1 MNFKIDKKKITFL
14 CTSTILGLVVSV
26 STVNADAVN
35 NNIKNN
41 NNVSLIKTSIDR
53 SVDINQ
59 KTTKVIVHYQGDGNK
74 WKLYTWVNNGTDKV
88 DGKEYPWDGKDEYGN
103 YKIID
108 MPGEHSKIGVLI
120 KDSNWHKDGSN
131 NDRQITTDLSGKAE
145 VWYKEGSDQAQT
157 VTPKF
162 KKANIEIN
170 YLGSDAPASVK
181 VKTDIEDKQAD
192 LSLKEDATKTM
203 KQGAIEL
210 KATDNKEFNKVII
223 NDNQQHEFTPLP
235 GDKTD
240 IYLVAGDKNV
250 YYTASAAK
258 KVIDH
263 KKKAQ
268 QDTKLIDKLK
278 KIAAKQEPVDFSKEQ
293 IVASTKVIVHYNG
306 DASKWALWCWPF
318 GKGGKQYSFDKEDD
332 YGHYAEFNID
342 HSDKV
347 GFLIKGQKDWSKDG
361 KTKADRIV
369 NTDDSG
375 KVEVWY
381 AAGKDETQVVTP
393 SFKDVKLKLH
403 YFGDEA
409 PQTMSVWADDKQ
421 ASKQTIKL
429 DKSETNGDKVG
440 EITITGQGLH
450 QINISNGKQV
460 YKVTPSPKG
469 QITDVYLNDVDNL
482 PHYTEYSARKDFI
495 LSMANMDSDHVVKI
509 KTNEQLS
516 PDLVKQLL
524 KAQNNEI
531 TKVEA
536 VNGTDNLS
544 DTFKVTLK
552 DSLELGV
559 NSRIAFCGNPK
570 AIDVRSYVRSKDF
583 DDKYFYAND
592 DLGSTYNKDKT
603 TIKLWSPIATKVTL
617 RLYKNLDNSSQP
629 DKTIALTYGDKG
641 VWSTTLT
648 DQDYKG
654 WAYDYQLEFADGHV
668 TTTDDP
674 YSTATTINGVRSVIE
689 DVDNIKPADFIK
701 MPAFTKPTDAIIY
714 EAGVR
719 DLTADKNANVKH
731 PGQFLGLTQEGTK
744 TDTGYPTG
752 LDYLKKLGVTHVQ
765 FLPMY
770 DFGSIDEAHPSNA
783 YNWGYDPVNYN
794 VPEGSYSSKPADPA
808 ARILEMKEMINALH
822 KQGLRVVMDVVYNHV
837 YGLDKQAFDKVV
849 PGYYFKYDDN
859 GNMVD
864 DIKLGNAVAS
874 QRRMVRKYIVDSVKY
889 WAKNYHIDGFRFDTM
904 GVLDTD
910 TMAEVYKE
918 INKINP
924 GTLIYGE
931 GWEVKPNER
940 PKEASYVHANLI
952 PNVGFFGDNLRNA
965 VIGESGSFGNARS
978 GLAQGNLTDKD
989 KNGVSHYQEDAAAFV
1004 KGFMGSQGFNKHN
1017 YLNPGQVIN
1026 YSTCHDNLTL
1036 YDALKA
1042 HLPNA
1047 SAAEFVKRAKLADS
1061 MIMLSQGV
1069 PLFHSGQEALRTK
1082 NGNDNSY
1089 NADITVN
1096 EIDWKRVEQ
1105 NKDLVSYFQKL
1116 VQLRKTCPAFRM
1128 STYDEIKKNITPIVK
1143 GENGVFAFEIKSAD
1157 STMYVIFNV
1166 NEKANQFTS
1175 VDLTGSKILLSSDDT
1190 TVGAKT
1196 ILPGLSTL
1204 VIKKVSEKDKIN
1216 DLIAHLEAD
1225 KIEFQQLKD
1234 EIAKEEA
1241 KSQKLSVLVDQLNE
1255 KIAKME
1261 AAQTVLQQ
1269 LKDEIAN
1276 EKAKSQKLSVLV
1288 DQLNDKIAKM
1298 EAAQASLQ
1306 QLKDEIANEKAK
1318 SQKLSVLVD
1327 QLNDKIAKTEADKIA
1342 FQQLRKDIMT
1352 EIENYIKDK
1361 KEPEIDLSKKVLD
1374 AIAHADIEKLTSYKL
1389 SDDVMKAVVEFKQGN
1404 KKLLVDMIA
1413 DAIAHVNVDQLVS
1426 YKLDEA
1432 TIQAIKQYQQG
1443 NKNDLRDIIAEAIK
1457 NYANEGGTAPYKLD
1471 NDVVNQIKADLET
1484 ESDVESNTP
1493 QESVETVT
1501 VTEPEIS
1508 QEILKDSNDQENTIV
1523 GVVNIQKDSTIF
1535 DSNGSAT
1542 DNVLPAGS
1550 RWKIDRITEI
1560 GGMKFYRVG
1569 TDQYILID
1577 TAKSDG
1583 VIFTKTEKPVIGVLY
1598 INQNVD
1604 LFDKD
1609 GHNTNI
1615 LLNKGTYWK
1624 IWGAKVINGK
1634 LFYRVGT
1641 QKQWVAAESV
1651 KVVDNKAIKE
1661 TPVTGV
1667 VKVHV
1672 NGHPD
1677 YQVAMLDDKGNYTGQ
1692 FLIQGNSYKL
1702 VAKKIINGRL
1712 CYRLGTQKQWVPAEY
1727 LLF

>member
-41 NNVSLIKTSIDR
+41 NNVSLIKAPTDR

-131 NDRQITTDLSGKAE
+131 NDRQITTDVSGKAE

-157 VTPKF
+157 VKPKF

-181 VKTDIEDKQAD
+181 VGTDIDAKQAD

-203 KQGAIEL
+203 KQGEIEL
-210 KATDNKEFNKVII
+210 KATDNKEFTKVII

-235 GDKTD
+235 GDKTN

-268 QDTKLIDKLK
+268 QDTKLIEKLK
-278 KIAAKQEPVDFSKEQ
+278 KIAAKKKQVDFSKEQ

-421 ASKQTIKL
+421 ASKQTVTL
-429 DKSETNGDKVG
+429 DKSETSGDKVG
-440 EITITGQGLH
+440 EITITGKDLH

-552 DSLELGV
+552 DSLKLGV

-592 DLGSTYNKDKT
+592 DLGSTYSKDKT

-629 DKTIALTYGDKG
+629 DKTIALTCGDKG

-864 DIKLGNAVAS
+864 DIGMGNAVAS

-931 GWEVKPNER
+931 GWEIKPNER

-1047 SAAEFVKRAKLADS
+1047 NAAEFVKRAKLADS

-1082 NGNDNSY
+1082 NGNANSY

-1196 ILPGLSTL
+1196 TILPGLSTL
-1204 VIKKVSEKDKIN
+1204 VIKKISDKDKIN
-1216 DLIAHLEAD
+1216 DLIAHLDAD
-1225 KIEFQQLKD
+1225 KIAFQQLKD
-1234 EIAKEEA
+1234 EIAKEE
-1241 KSQKLSVLVDQLNE
+1241 
-1255 KIAKME
+1255 
-1261 AAQTVLQQ
+1261 
-1269 LKDEIAN
+1269 
-1276 EKAKSQKLSVLV
+1276 
-1288 DQLNDKIAKM
+1288 
-1298 EAAQASLQ
+1298 
-1306 QLKDEIANEKAK
+1306 AK

-1342 FQQLRKDIMT
+1342 FQQLKKDIMT

-1443 NKNDLRDIIAEAIK
+1443 NKKDLRDIIAEAIK

-1471 NDVVNQIKADLET
+1471 NDVVNQIKADLEA

-1493 QESVETVT
+1493 QESVET

-1542 DNVLPAGS
+1542 DKVLPAGS

-1569 TDQYILID
+1569 TNQYILID

-1583 VIFTKTEKPVIGVLY
+1583 IIFTKTEKPVIGVLY

>member
-41 NNVSLIKTSIDR
+41 NNVSLIKAPTDR
-53 SVDINQ
+53 SADINQ

-74 WKLYTWVNNGTDKV
+74 WKLYTWVDNGTDKV

-181 VKTDIEDKQAD
+181 VGTDIEDKQAD

-203 KQGAIEL
+203 KQGEIEL

-235 GDKTD
+235 GDKTN

-250 YYTASAAK
+250 YYTASSAK

-268 QDTKLIDKLK
+268 QDTKLIEKLK
-278 KIAAKQEPVDFSKEQ
+278 KIAAKKEQVDFSKEQ

-421 ASKQTIKL
+421 ASKQTVTL
-429 DKSETNGDKVG
+429 DKSEANGDKVG
-440 EITITGQGLH
+440 EITITGQDLH

-552 DSLELGV
+552 NSLELGV

-592 DLGSTYNKDKT
+592 DLGSTYSKDKT

-629 DKTIALTYGDKG
+629 DKTIALTCGDKG

-864 DIKLGNAVAS
+864 DIGMGNAVAS

-931 GWEVKPNER
+931 GWEIKPNER

-1082 NGNDNSY
+1082 NGNANSY

-1128 STYDEIKKNITPIVK
+1128 STYDDIKKNITPIVK

-1204 VIKKVSEKDKIN
+1204 VIKKISDKDKIN

-1225 KIEFQQLKD
+1225 KIAFQQLK
-1234 EIAKEEA
+1234 
-1241 KSQKLSVLVDQLNE
+1241 
-1255 KIAKME
+1255 
-1261 AAQTVLQQ
+1261 
-1269 LKDEIAN
+1269 
-1276 EKAKSQKLSVLV
+1276 
-1288 DQLNDKIAKM
+1288 
-1298 EAAQASLQ
+1298 
-1306 QLKDEIANEKAK
+1306 
-1318 SQKLSVLVD
+1318 
-1327 QLNDKIAKTEADKIA
+1327 
-1342 FQQLRKDIMT
+1342 KDIMT
-1352 EIENYIKDK
+1352 EIEKYIKDK

-1443 NKNDLRDIIAEAIK
+1443 NKKDLRDIIAEAIK
-1457 NYANEGGTAPYKLD
+1457 NYANEVGTAPYKLD

-1484 ESDVESNTP
+1484 KSDVESNTP

-1542 DNVLPAGS
+1542 DKVLPAGS

-1569 TDQYILID
+1569 TNQYILID

>member
-1 MNFKIDKKKITFL
+1 MNFKINKKKITFL

-41 NNVSLIKTSIDR
+41 NNVSLIKAPTDR

-258 KVIDH
+258 KVIDNR
-263 KKKAQ
+263 KKSQ
-268 QDTKLIDKLK
+268 QDSKLIEKLK

-342 HSDKV
+342 NSDKV
-347 GFLIKGQKDWSKDG
+347 GFLIKGQTDWSKDG

-369 NTDDSG
+369 NTDNSG

-381 AAGKDETQVVTP
+381 ATGKDEAQVVTP

-440 EITITGQGLH
+440 EITITGQDLH
-450 QINISNGKQV
+450 QINISNGNQV

-495 LSMANMDSDHVVKI
+495 LSMANMDSDHDVKI
-509 KTNEQLS
+509 KTNVQLS

-536 VNGTDNLS
+536 INGTDNLS

-552 DSLELGV
+552 DSLKLGV

-592 DLGSTYNKDKT
+592 DLGSTYSKDKT

-629 DKTIALTYGDKG
+629 DKTIALTCGDKG

-654 WAYDYQLEFADGHV
+654 WAYDYRLEFADGHV

-864 DIKLGNAVAS
+864 DIGMGNAVAS

-931 GWEVKPNER
+931 GWEIKPNER

-1047 SAAEFVKRAKLADS
+1047 NAAEFVKRAKLADS

-1082 NGNDNSY
+1082 NGNANSY

-1175 VDLTGSKILLSSDDT
+1175 VDLTGGKILLSSDDT

-1225 KIEFQQLKD
+1225 KIE
-1234 EIAKEEA
+1234 
-1241 KSQKLSVLVDQLNE
+1241 
-1255 KIAKME
+1255 
-1261 AAQTVLQQ
+1261 
-1269 LKDEIAN
+1269 
-1276 EKAKSQKLSVLV
+1276 
-1288 DQLNDKIAKM
+1288 
-1298 EAAQASLQ
+1298 
-1306 QLKDEIANEKAK
+1306 
-1318 SQKLSVLVD
+1318 
-1327 QLNDKIAKTEADKIA
+1327 

-1443 NKNDLRDIIAEAIK
+1443 NKKDLRDIIAEAIK
-1457 NYANEGGTAPYKLD
+1457 NYANEVGTAPYKLD

-1484 ESDVESNTP
+1484 KSDVESNTP

-1542 DNVLPAGS
+1542 DKVLPAGS

-1569 TDQYILID
+1569 TNQYILID

-1615 LLNKGTYWK
+1615 LLNKSTYWK

-1651 KVVDNKAIKE
+1651 KVVDNKAIRE

-1677 YQVAMLDDKGNYTGQ
+1677 YQVAMLDDNGNYTGQ

>member
-1 MNFKIDKKKITFL
+1 MNFKINKKKITFL

-41 NNVSLIKTSIDR
+41 NNVSLIKAPTDR

-131 NDRQITTDLSGKAE
+131 NDRQITTDVSGKAE

-203 KQGAIEL
+203 KQGEIEL
-210 KATDNKEFNKVII
+210 KATDNKEFTKVII

-235 GDKTD
+235 GDKTN

-263 KKKAQ
+263 KKKDQ
-268 QDTKLIDKLK
+268 QDTKLIEKLK
-278 KIAAKQEPVDFSKEQ
+278 KIAAKKEQVDFSKEQ

-306 DASKWALWCWPF
+306 DASKWALWCWSF

-342 HSDKV
+342 NSDKV
-347 GFLIKGQKDWSKDG
+347 GFLIKGQTDWSKDG

-369 NTDDSG
+369 NTDNSG

-381 AAGKDETQVVTP
+381 ATGKDEAQVVTP

-440 EITITGQGLH
+440 EITITGQDLH
-450 QINISNGKQV
+450 QINISNGNQV

-509 KTNEQLS
+509 KTNVQLS

-536 VNGTDNLS
+536 INGTDNLS

-592 DLGSTYNKDKT
+592 DLGSTYSKDKT

-629 DKTIALTYGDKG
+629 DKTIALTCGDKG

-794 VPEGSYSSKPADPA
+794 VPEGSYSSEPADPA

-864 DIKLGNAVAS
+864 DIGMGNAVAS

-931 GWEVKPNER
+931 GWEIKPNER

-1128 STYDEIKKNITPIVK
+1128 STYDEIKKNITPIVQ

-1204 VIKKVSEKDKIN
+1204 VIKKVSDKDKIN

-1225 KIEFQQLKD
+1225 KI
-1234 EIAKEEA
+1234 
-1241 KSQKLSVLVDQLNE
+1241 
-1255 KIAKME
+1255 
-1261 AAQTVLQQ
+1261 
-1269 LKDEIAN
+1269 
-1276 EKAKSQKLSVLV
+1276 
-1288 DQLNDKIAKM
+1288 
-1298 EAAQASLQ
+1298 
-1306 QLKDEIANEKAK
+1306 
-1318 SQKLSVLVD
+1318 
-1327 QLNDKIAKTEADKIA
+1327 A
-1342 FQQLRKDIMT
+1342 FQQLRKDIMI

-1471 NDVVNQIKADLET
+1471 NDVVNQIKADLEA

-1542 DNVLPAGS
+1542 DKVLPAGS

-1569 TDQYILID
+1569 TNQYILID

-1651 KVVDNKAIKE
+1651 KVVDNKAIRE

-1677 YQVAMLDDKGNYTGQ
+1677 YQVAMLDDNGNYTGQ

>member
-41 NNVSLIKTSIDR
+41 NNVSLIKTPTDR

-131 NDRQITTDLSGKAE
+131 NDRQITTDVSGKAE

-181 VKTDIEDKQAD
+181 VKTDIDAKQAD

-203 KQGAIEL
+203 KQGEIEL
-210 KATDNKEFNKVII
+210 KATDNKEFTKVII

-235 GDKTD
+235 GDKTN

-263 KKKAQ
+263 KKKDQ
-268 QDTKLIDKLK
+268 QDSKLIEKLK

-347 GFLIKGQKDWSKDG
+347 GFLIKGQTDWSKDG

-369 NTDDSG
+369 NTDNSG

-381 AAGKDETQVVTP
+381 ATGKDEAQVVTP

-440 EITITGQGLH
+440 EITITGQDLH
-450 QINISNGKQV
+450 QINISNGNQV

-482 PHYTEYSARKDFI
+482 PHYTECSARKDFI

-509 KTNEQLS
+509 KTNVQLS

-536 VNGTDNLS
+536 INGTDNLS

-592 DLGSTYNKDKT
+592 DLGSTYSKEKT

-629 DKTIALTYGDKG
+629 DKTIDLTCGDKG

-719 DLTADKNANVKH
+719 DLTADKNANVQH

-864 DIKLGNAVAS
+864 DIGMGNAVAS

-931 GWEVKPNER
+931 GWEIKPNER

-1082 NGNDNSY
+1082 NGNANSY

-1128 STYDEIKKNITPIVK
+1128 STYDDIKKNITPIVK

-1204 VIKKVSEKDKIN
+1204 VIKKISDKDKIN
-1216 DLIAHLEAD
+1216 DLIAHL
-1225 KIEFQQLKD
+1225 
-1234 EIAKEEA
+1234 
-1241 KSQKLSVLVDQLNE
+1241 
-1255 KIAKME
+1255 
-1261 AAQTVLQQ
+1261 
-1269 LKDEIAN
+1269 
-1276 EKAKSQKLSVLV
+1276 
-1288 DQLNDKIAKM
+1288 
-1298 EAAQASLQ
+1298 
-1306 QLKDEIANEKAK
+1306 
-1318 SQKLSVLVD
+1318 
-1327 QLNDKIAKTEADKIA
+1327 EADKIA

-1443 NKNDLRDIIAEAIK
+1443 NKKDLRDIIAEAIK

-1508 QEILKDSNDQENTIV
+1508 QEILKDANDQENTIV

-1542 DNVLPAGS
+1542 DKVLPAGS

-1569 TDQYILID
+1569 TNQYILID

-1677 YQVAMLDDKGNYTGQ
+1677 YQVAMLDDNGNYTGQ

>member
-41 NNVSLIKTSIDR
+41 NNVSLIKTPTDR

-88 DGKEYPWDGKDEYGN
+88 DGKEYPWDGQDEYGN

-120 KDSNWHKDGSN
+120 KDNEWHKDGSN

-181 VKTDIEDKQAD
+181 VKTDIDAKQAD

-203 KQGAIEL
+203 KQGGIEL
-210 KATDNKEFNKVII
+210 KATDNKEFTKVII

-258 KVIDH
+258 KVINNR
-263 KKKAQ
+263 KKSQ
-268 QDTKLIDKLK
+268 QDSKLIEKLK
-278 KIAAKQEPVDFSKEQ
+278 KIAAKKEPVDFSKEQ

-342 HSDKV
+342 NSDKV

-361 KTKADRIV
+361 KTKADRII
-369 NTDDSG
+369 NTDNSG

-381 AAGKDETQVVTP
+381 ATGKDEAQVVTP

-440 EITITGQGLH
+440 EITITGQDLH

-482 PHYTEYSARKDFI
+482 PHYTEYSVRKDFI

-536 VNGTDNLS
+536 INGTDNLS

-552 DSLELGV
+552 NSLELGV

-592 DLGSTYNKDKT
+592 DLGSTYSKEKT

-629 DKTIALTYGDKG
+629 DKTIDLTCGDKG

-701 MPAFTKPTDAIIY
+701 MPAFTKQTDAIIY
-714 EAGVR
+714 EASVR

-808 ARILEMKEMINALH
+808 ARILEMKSMINALH

-864 DIKLGNAVAS
+864 DIGMGNAVAS

-931 GWEVKPNER
+931 GWEIKPNER

-1047 SAAEFVKRAKLADS
+1047 NAAEFVKRAKLADS

-1082 NGNDNSY
+1082 NGNANSY

-1175 VDLTGSKILLSSDDT
+1175 VDLTGGKILLSSDDH
-1190 TVGAKT
+1190 TVGAKTT

-1204 VIKKVSEKDKIN
+1204 VIKKISDKDKIN
-1216 DLIAHLEAD
+1216 DLIAHLD
-1225 KIEFQQLKD
+1225 
-1234 EIAKEEA
+1234 
-1241 KSQKLSVLVDQLNE
+1241 
-1255 KIAKME
+1255 
-1261 AAQTVLQQ
+1261 
-1269 LKDEIAN
+1269 
-1276 EKAKSQKLSVLV
+1276 
-1288 DQLNDKIAKM
+1288 
-1298 EAAQASLQ
+1298 
-1306 QLKDEIANEKAK
+1306 
-1318 SQKLSVLVD
+1318 
-1327 QLNDKIAKTEADKIA
+1327 ADKIA
-1342 FQQLRKDIMT
+1342 FQQLKKDIMT

-1443 NKNDLRDIIAEAIK
+1443 NKKDLRDIIAEAIK
-1457 NYANEGGTAPYKLD
+1457 NYANEVGTAPYKLD

-1484 ESDVESNTP
+1484 KSDVESNTP

-1501 VTEPEIS
+1501 EPEIS
-1508 QEILKDSNDQENTIV
+1508 PEILKDANDQENTIV
-1523 GVVNIQKDSTIF
+1523 GVVKIQKDSIIF
-1535 DSNGSAT
+1535 DGNGSAT
-1542 DNVLPAGS
+1542 DKVLPAGS

>member
-88 DGKEYPWDGKDEYGN
+88 DGKEYPWDGTDEYGN

-120 KDSNWHKDGSN
+120 KDSSWHKDGSN

-203 KQGAIEL
+203 KQGEIEL
-210 KATDNKEFNKVII
+210 KATDNKEFTKVII

-235 GDKTD
+235 GDKTN

-263 KKKAQ
+263 KKKEQ
-268 QDTKLIDKLK
+268 QDSKLIEKLK
-278 KIAAKQEPVDFSKEQ
+278 KIAAKKEQVDFSKEQ

-421 ASKQTIKL
+421 ASKQTVTL
-429 DKSETNGDKVG
+429 DKSEANGDKVG
-440 EITITGQGLH
+440 EITITGQDLH

-482 PHYTEYSARKDFI
+482 PHYTEYSARKDFV

-509 KTNEQLS
+509 KTNVQLS

-536 VNGTDNLS
+536 INGTDNLS

-592 DLGSTYNKDKT
+592 DLGSTYSKEKT

-629 DKTIALTYGDKG
+629 DKTIDLTCGDKG

-654 WAYDYQLEFADGHV
+654 WAYDYRLEFADGHV

-719 DLTADKNANVKH
+719 DLTADKNANVQH

-864 DIKLGNAVAS
+864 DIGMGNAVAS

-931 GWEVKPNER
+931 GWEIKPNER

-1047 SAAEFVKRAKLADS
+1047 SVAEFVKRAKLADS

-1082 NGNDNSY
+1082 NGNANSY

-1128 STYDEIKKNITPIVK
+1128 STYDEIKKNITPIVQ

-1204 VIKKVSEKDKIN
+1204 VIKKISDKDKIN
-1216 DLIAHLEAD
+1216 DLIAHL
-1225 KIEFQQLKD
+1225 
-1234 EIAKEEA
+1234 
-1241 KSQKLSVLVDQLNE
+1241 
-1255 KIAKME
+1255 
-1261 AAQTVLQQ
+1261 
-1269 LKDEIAN
+1269 
-1276 EKAKSQKLSVLV
+1276 
-1288 DQLNDKIAKM
+1288 
-1298 EAAQASLQ
+1298 
-1306 QLKDEIANEKAK
+1306 
-1318 SQKLSVLVD
+1318 
-1327 QLNDKIAKTEADKIA
+1327 EADKIA

-1443 NKNDLRDIIAEAIK
+1443 NKKDLRDIIAEAIK

-1484 ESDVESNTP
+1484 KSDVESNTP

-1508 QEILKDSNDQENTIV
+1508 PEILKDANDQENTIV

-1542 DNVLPAGS
+1542 DKVLPAGS

>member
-41 NNVSLIKTSIDR
+41 NNVSLIKAPTDR

-131 NDRQITTDLSGKAE
+131 NDRQITTDVSGKAE

-203 KQGAIEL
+203 KQGEIEL
-210 KATDNKEFNKVII
+210 KATDNKEFTKVII

-235 GDKTD
+235 GAKTN

-263 KKKAQ
+263 KKKDQ
-268 QDTKLIDKLK
+268 QDSKLIEKLK
-278 KIAAKQEPVDFSKEQ
+278 KIAAKKEQVDFSKEQ

-409 PQTMSVWADDKQ
+409 PQTMSVWSDDKQ
-421 ASKQTIKL
+421 ASKQTITL
-429 DKSETNGDKVG
+429 DKSETSGDKVG
-440 EITITGQGLH
+440 EITITGQDLH

-552 DSLELGV
+552 NSLELGV

-592 DLGSTYNKDKT
+592 DLGSTYSKDKT

-629 DKTIALTYGDKG
+629 DKTIALTCGDKG

-864 DIKLGNAVAS
+864 DIGMGNAVAS

-931 GWEVKPNER
+931 GWEIKPNER

-989 KNGVSHYQEDAAAFV
+989 KNGISHYQEDAAAFV

-1047 SAAEFVKRAKLADS
+1047 NAAEFVKRAKLADS

-1082 NGNDNSY
+1082 NGNANSY

-1128 STYDEIKKNITPIVK
+1128 STYDDIKKNITPIVK

-1204 VIKKVSEKDKIN
+1204 VIKKISDKDKIN
-1216 DLIAHLEAD
+1216 DLIAHL
-1225 KIEFQQLKD
+1225 
-1234 EIAKEEA
+1234 
-1241 KSQKLSVLVDQLNE
+1241 
-1255 KIAKME
+1255 
-1261 AAQTVLQQ
+1261 
-1269 LKDEIAN
+1269 
-1276 EKAKSQKLSVLV
+1276 
-1288 DQLNDKIAKM
+1288 
-1298 EAAQASLQ
+1298 
-1306 QLKDEIANEKAK
+1306 
-1318 SQKLSVLVD
+1318 
-1327 QLNDKIAKTEADKIA
+1327 EADKIA

-1443 NKNDLRDIIAEAIK
+1443 NKKDLRDIIAEAIK

-1471 NDVVNQIKADLET
+1471 NDVVNQIKADLEA

-1542 DNVLPAGS
+1542 DKVLPAGS

-1569 TDQYILID
+1569 TNQYILID

-1583 VIFTKTEKPVIGVLY
+1583 IIFTKTEKPVIGVLY

-1615 LLNKGTYWK
+1615 LINKGTYWK

>member
-1 MNFKIDKKKITFL
+1 MNFKINKKKITFL
-14 CTSTILGLVVSV
+14 CTSTILGLVVNV

-41 NNVSLIKTSIDR
+41 NNVSLIKAPTDR

-131 NDRQITTDLSGKAE
+131 NDRQITTDVSGKAE

-203 KQGAIEL
+203 KQGTIEL

-258 KVIDH
+258 KVIDNR
-263 KKKAQ
+263 KKSQ
-268 QDTKLIDKLK
+268 QDSKLIEKLK

-342 HSDKV
+342 NSDKV
-347 GFLIKGQKDWSKDG
+347 GFLIKGQTDWSKDG

-369 NTDDSG
+369 NTDNSG

-381 AAGKDETQVVTP
+381 ATGKDEAQVVTP

-403 YFGDEA
+403 YLGDEA

-421 ASKQTIKL
+421 DSKQTIKL

-440 EITITGQGLH
+440 EITITGQDLH

-495 LSMANMDSDHVVKI
+495 LSMANMDSDHDVKI
-509 KTNEQLS
+509 KTNVQLS

-552 DSLELGV
+552 DSLKLGV

-592 DLGSTYNKDKT
+592 DLGSTYSKEKT

-629 DKTIALTYGDKG
+629 DKTIDLTCGDKG

-719 DLTADKNANVKH
+719 DLTADKNANVQH

-1047 SAAEFVKRAKLADS
+1047 NAAEFVKRAKLADS

-1082 NGNDNSY
+1082 NGNANSY

-1175 VDLTGSKILLSSDDT
+1175 VDLTGGKILLSSDDT

-1225 KIEFQQLKD
+1225 KIEFQQLK
-1234 EIAKEEA
+1234 
-1241 KSQKLSVLVDQLNE
+1241 
-1255 KIAKME
+1255 
-1261 AAQTVLQQ
+1261 
-1269 LKDEIAN
+1269 
-1276 EKAKSQKLSVLV
+1276 
-1288 DQLNDKIAKM
+1288 
-1298 EAAQASLQ
+1298 
-1306 QLKDEIANEKAK
+1306 
-1318 SQKLSVLVD
+1318 
-1327 QLNDKIAKTEADKIA
+1327 
-1342 FQQLRKDIMT
+1342 KDIMT

-1443 NKNDLRDIIAEAIK
+1443 NKKDLRDIIAEAIK

-1471 NDVVNQIKADLET
+1471 NDVVNQIKADLEA

-1493 QESVETVT
+1493 QESVET

-1508 QEILKDSNDQENTIV
+1508 QEILKDSNDQENTII

-1542 DNVLPAGS
+1542 DKVLPAGS

-1569 TDQYILID
+1569 TNQYILID

-1583 VIFTKTEKPVIGVLY
+1583 IIFTKTEKPVIGVLY

-1677 YQVAMLDDKGNYTGQ
+1677 YQVAMLDDNGNYTGQ

>member
-88 DGKEYPWDGKDEYGN
+88 DGKEYPWDGTDEYGN

-120 KDSNWHKDGSN
+120 KDSSWHKDGSN

-203 KQGAIEL
+203 KQGTIEL
-210 KATDNKEFNKVII
+210 KATDNKEFSKVII

-268 QDTKLIDKLK
+268 QDSKLIEKLK

-342 HSDKV
+342 NSDKV

-361 KTKADRIV
+361 KTKADRII
-369 NTDDSG
+369 NTDNSG

-381 AAGKDETQVVTP
+381 ATGKDEAQVVTP

-469 QITDVYLNDVDNL
+469 QITDVYLNDLDNL

-509 KTNEQLS
+509 KTNVQLS

-531 TKVEA
+531 TKIEA
-536 VNGTDNLS
+536 INGTDNLS

-552 DSLELGV
+552 NSLELGV

-592 DLGSTYNKDKT
+592 DLGSTYSKEKT

-617 RLYKNLDNSSQP
+617 RLYKNLDNSSQS
-629 DKTIALTYGDKG
+629 DKTIDLTCGDKG

-654 WAYDYQLEFADGHV
+654 WAYDYRLEFADGHV

-719 DLTADKNANVKH
+719 DLTADKNANVQH

-849 PGYYFKYDDN
+849 PGYYFKYDDK

-864 DIKLGNAVAS
+864 DISMGNAVAS

-931 GWEVKPNER
+931 GWEIKPNER

-1047 SAAEFVKRAKLADS
+1047 SVAEFVKRAKLADS

-1082 NGNDNSY
+1082 NGNANSY

-1128 STYDEIKKNITPIVK
+1128 STYDEIKKNITPIVQ

-1204 VIKKVSEKDKIN
+1204 VIKKVSDKDKIN
-1216 DLIAHLEAD
+1216 DLIAHL
-1225 KIEFQQLKD
+1225 
-1234 EIAKEEA
+1234 
-1241 KSQKLSVLVDQLNE
+1241 
-1255 KIAKME
+1255 
-1261 AAQTVLQQ
+1261 
-1269 LKDEIAN
+1269 
-1276 EKAKSQKLSVLV
+1276 
-1288 DQLNDKIAKM
+1288 
-1298 EAAQASLQ
+1298 
-1306 QLKDEIANEKAK
+1306 
-1318 SQKLSVLVD
+1318 
-1327 QLNDKIAKTEADKIA
+1327 EADKIA

-1569 TDQYILID
+1569 TNQYILID

>member
-1 MNFKIDKKKITFL
+1 MNFKINKKKITFL

-26 STVNADAVN
+26 STVNADAIN

-41 NNVSLIKTSIDR
+41 NNVSLIKAPIDR

-88 DGKEYPWDGKDEYGN
+88 DGKEYPWDGTDEYGN

-120 KDSNWHKDGSN
+120 KDSSWHKDGSN

-203 KQGAIEL
+203 KQGTIEL
-210 KATDNKEFNKVII
+210 KATDNKEFSKVII

-268 QDTKLIDKLK
+268 QDSKLIEKLK

-342 HSDKV
+342 NSDKV

-361 KTKADRIV
+361 KTKADRII
-369 NTDDSG
+369 NTDNSG

-381 AAGKDETQVVTP
+381 ATGKDEAQVVTP

-440 EITITGQGLH
+440 EITITGQDLH

-509 KTNEQLS
+509 KTNVQLS

-531 TKVEA
+531 TKIEA
-536 VNGTDNLS
+536 INGTDNLS

-552 DSLELGV
+552 NSLELGV

-592 DLGSTYNKDKT
+592 DLGSTYSKEKT

-629 DKTIALTYGDKG
+629 DKTIDLTCGDKG

-654 WAYDYQLEFADGHV
+654 WAYDYRLEFADGHV

-719 DLTADKNANVKH
+719 DLTADKNANVQH

-849 PGYYFKYDDN
+849 PGYYFKYDDK

-864 DIKLGNAVAS
+864 DISMGNAVAS

-931 GWEVKPNER
+931 GWEIKPNER

-1047 SAAEFVKRAKLADS
+1047 SVAEFVKRAKLADS

-1082 NGNDNSY
+1082 NGNANSY

-1128 STYDEIKKNITPIVK
+1128 STYDEIKKNITPIVQ

-1204 VIKKVSEKDKIN
+1204 VIKKVSDKDKIN
-1216 DLIAHLEAD
+1216 DLIAHL
-1225 KIEFQQLKD
+1225 
-1234 EIAKEEA
+1234 
-1241 KSQKLSVLVDQLNE
+1241 
-1255 KIAKME
+1255 
-1261 AAQTVLQQ
+1261 
-1269 LKDEIAN
+1269 
-1276 EKAKSQKLSVLV
+1276 
-1288 DQLNDKIAKM
+1288 
-1298 EAAQASLQ
+1298 
-1306 QLKDEIANEKAK
+1306 
-1318 SQKLSVLVD
+1318 
-1327 QLNDKIAKTEADKIA
+1327 EADKIA

-1569 TDQYILID
+1569 TNQYILID

>member
-41 NNVSLIKTSIDR
+41 NNVSLIKTPTDR

-203 KQGAIEL
+203 KQGTIEL
-210 KATDNKEFNKVII
+210 KATDNKEFSKVII

-342 HSDKV
+342 NSDKV

-361 KTKADRIV
+361 KTKADRII
-369 NTDDSG
+369 NTDNSG

-381 AAGKDETQVVTP
+381 ATGKDEAQVVTP

-509 KTNEQLS
+509 KTNVQLS

-531 TKVEA
+531 TKIEA
-536 VNGTDNLS
+536 INGTDNLS

-552 DSLELGV
+552 NSLELGV

-592 DLGSTYNKDKT
+592 DLGSTYSKEKT

-629 DKTIALTYGDKG
+629 DKTIDLTCGDKG
-641 VWSTTLT
+641 VWSTTLS

-654 WAYDYQLEFADGHV
+654 WAYDYRLEFADGHV

-719 DLTADKNANVKH
+719 DLTADKNANVQH

-849 PGYYFKYDDN
+849 PGYYFKYDDK

-864 DIKLGNAVAS
+864 DISMGNAVAS

-931 GWEVKPNER
+931 GWEIKPNER

-1128 STYDEIKKNITPIVK
+1128 STYDEIKKNITPIVQ

-1204 VIKKVSEKDKIN
+1204 VIKKVSDKDKIN
-1216 DLIAHLEAD
+1216 DLIAHL
-1225 KIEFQQLKD
+1225 
-1234 EIAKEEA
+1234 
-1241 KSQKLSVLVDQLNE
+1241 
-1255 KIAKME
+1255 
-1261 AAQTVLQQ
+1261 
-1269 LKDEIAN
+1269 
-1276 EKAKSQKLSVLV
+1276 
-1288 DQLNDKIAKM
+1288 
-1298 EAAQASLQ
+1298 
-1306 QLKDEIANEKAK
+1306 
-1318 SQKLSVLVD
+1318 
-1327 QLNDKIAKTEADKIA
+1327 EADKIA

-1443 NKNDLRDIIAEAIK
+1443 NKKDLRDIIAEAIK

-1508 QEILKDSNDQENTIV
+1508 QEILKDANDQENTIV

-1542 DNVLPAGS
+1542 DKVLPAGS

-1569 TDQYILID
+1569 TNQYILID

-1677 YQVAMLDDKGNYTGQ
+1677 YQVAMLDDNGNYTGQ

>member
-1 MNFKIDKKKITFL
+1 
-14 CTSTILGLVVSV
+14 
-26 STVNADAVN
+26 
-35 NNIKNN
+35 
-41 NNVSLIKTSIDR
+41 
-53 SVDINQ
+53 
-59 KTTKVIVHYQGDGNK
+59 
-74 WKLYTWVNNGTDKV
+74 
-88 DGKEYPWDGKDEYGN
+88 
-103 YKIID
+103 
-108 MPGEHSKIGVLI
+108 
-120 KDSNWHKDGSN
+120 
-131 NDRQITTDLSGKAE
+131 
-145 VWYKEGSDQAQT
+145 
-157 VTPKF
+157 
-162 KKANIEIN
+162 
-170 YLGSDAPASVK
+170 
-181 VKTDIEDKQAD
+181 
-192 LSLKEDATKTM
+192 
-203 KQGAIEL
+203 
-210 KATDNKEFNKVII
+210 
-223 NDNQQHEFTPLP
+223 
-235 GDKTD
+235 
-240 IYLVAGDKNV
+240 
-250 YYTASAAK
+250 
-258 KVIDH
+258 
-263 KKKAQ
+263 
-268 QDTKLIDKLK
+268 
-278 KIAAKQEPVDFSKEQ
+278 
-293 IVASTKVIVHYNG
+293 
-306 DASKWALWCWPF
+306 
-318 GKGGKQYSFDKEDD
+318 
-332 YGHYAEFNID
+332 
-342 HSDKV
+342 
-347 GFLIKGQKDWSKDG
+347 
-361 KTKADRIV
+361 
-369 NTDDSG
+369 
-375 KVEVWY
+375 
-381 AAGKDETQVVTP
+381 
-393 SFKDVKLKLH
+393 
-403 YFGDEA
+403 
-409 PQTMSVWADDKQ
+409 
-421 ASKQTIKL
+421 
-429 DKSETNGDKVG
+429 
-440 EITITGQGLH
+440 
-450 QINISNGKQV
+450 
-460 YKVTPSPKG
+460 
-469 QITDVYLNDVDNL
+469 
-482 PHYTEYSARKDFI
+482 
-495 LSMANMDSDHVVKI
+495 
-509 KTNEQLS
+509 
-516 PDLVKQLL
+516 
-524 KAQNNEI
+524 
-531 TKVEA
+531 
-536 VNGTDNLS
+536 
-544 DTFKVTLK
+544 
-552 DSLELGV
+552 
-559 NSRIAFCGNPK
+559 
-570 AIDVRSYVRSKDF
+570 
-583 DDKYFYAND
+583 
-592 DLGSTYNKDKT
+592 
-603 TIKLWSPIATKVTL
+603 
-617 RLYKNLDNSSQP
+617 
-629 DKTIALTYGDKG
+629 
-641 VWSTTLT
+641 
-648 DQDYKG
+648 
-654 WAYDYQLEFADGHV
+654 
-668 TTTDDP
+668 
-674 YSTATTINGVRSVIE
+674 
-689 DVDNIKPADFIK
+689 
-701 MPAFTKPTDAIIY
+701 
-714 EAGVR
+714 
-719 DLTADKNANVKH
+719 
-731 PGQFLGLTQEGTK
+731 
-744 TDTGYPTG
+744 
-752 LDYLKKLGVTHVQ
+752 
-765 FLPMY
+765 
-770 DFGSIDEAHPSNA
+770 
-783 YNWGYDPVNYN
+783 
-794 VPEGSYSSKPADPA
+794 
-808 ARILEMKEMINALH
+808 
-822 KQGLRVVMDVVYNHV
+822 
-837 YGLDKQAFDKVV
+837 
-849 PGYYFKYDDN
+849 
-859 GNMVD
+859 
-864 DIKLGNAVAS
+864 
-874 QRRMVRKYIVDSVKY
+874 
-889 WAKNYHIDGFRFDTM
+889 
-904 GVLDTD
+904 
-910 TMAEVYKE
+910 
-918 INKINP
+918 
-924 GTLIYGE
+924 
-931 GWEVKPNER
+931 
-940 PKEASYVHANLI
+940 
-952 PNVGFFGDNLRNA
+952 
-965 VIGESGSFGNARS
+965 GSFGNARS

-1047 SAAEFVKRAKLADS
+1047 NAAEFVKRAKLADS

-1082 NGNDNSY
+1082 NGNANSY

-1241 KSQKLSVLVDQLNE
+1241 KSQKLSVLVDQLND

-1261 AAQTVLQQ
+1261 SAQTALQQ

-1276 EKAKSQKLSVLV
+1276 EKAKSQKLS
-1288 DQLNDKIAKM
+1288 I
-1298 EAAQASLQ
+1298 
-1306 QLKDEIANEKAK
+1306 
-1318 SQKLSVLVD
+1318 LVD

-1443 NKNDLRDIIAEAIK
+1443 NKKDLRDIIAEAIK

-1471 NDVVNQIKADLET
+1471 NDVVNQIKADLEA

-1542 DNVLPAGS
+1542 DKVLPAGS

-1569 TDQYILID
+1569 TNQYILID

-1583 VIFTKTEKPVIGVLY
+1583 IIFTKTEKPVIGVLY

>member
-1 MNFKIDKKKITFL
+1 MNFKINKKKITFL

-41 NNVSLIKTSIDR
+41 NNVSLIKAPTDR

-131 NDRQITTDLSGKAE
+131 NDRQITTDVSGKAE

-181 VKTDIEDKQAD
+181 VKTDIDAKQAD

-203 KQGAIEL
+203 KQGEIEL
-210 KATDNKEFNKVII
+210 KATDNKEFTKVII

-263 KKKAQ
+263 KKKDQ
-268 QDTKLIDKLK
+268 QDSKLIEKLK

-403 YFGDEA
+403 YLGDEA

-421 ASKQTIKL
+421 DSKQTIKL
-429 DKSETNGDKVG
+429 DKSEANGDKVG
-440 EITITGQGLH
+440 EITITGQDLH

-482 PHYTEYSARKDFI
+482 PHYTEYSARKDFV
-495 LSMANMDSDHVVKI
+495 LSMANMDSDHDVKI
-509 KTNEQLS
+509 KTNVQLS

-531 TKVEA
+531 TKIEA
-536 VNGTDNLS
+536 INGTDNLS

-552 DSLELGV
+552 NSLELGV

-592 DLGSTYNKDKT
+592 DLGSTYSKDKT

-629 DKTIALTYGDKG
+629 DKTIALTCGDKG

-940 PKEASYVHANLI
+940 QKEASYVHANLI

-1082 NGNDNSY
+1082 NGNANSY

-1128 STYDEIKKNITPIVK
+1128 STYDDIKKNITPIVK

-1204 VIKKVSEKDKIN
+1204 VIKKISDKDKIN
-1216 DLIAHLEAD
+1216 DLIAHL
-1225 KIEFQQLKD
+1225 
-1234 EIAKEEA
+1234 
-1241 KSQKLSVLVDQLNE
+1241 
-1255 KIAKME
+1255 
-1261 AAQTVLQQ
+1261 
-1269 LKDEIAN
+1269 
-1276 EKAKSQKLSVLV
+1276 
-1288 DQLNDKIAKM
+1288 
-1298 EAAQASLQ
+1298 
-1306 QLKDEIANEKAK
+1306 
-1318 SQKLSVLVD
+1318 
-1327 QLNDKIAKTEADKIA
+1327 EADKIA

-1443 NKNDLRDIIAEAIK
+1443 NKKDLRDIIAEAIK

-1508 QEILKDSNDQENTIV
+1508 QEILKDANDQENTIV

-1542 DNVLPAGS
+1542 DKVLPAGS

-1569 TDQYILID
+1569 TNQYILID

-1677 YQVAMLDDKGNYTGQ
+1677 YQVAMLDDNGNYTGQ

>member
-88 DGKEYPWDGKDEYGN
+88 DGKEYPWDGTDEYGN

-120 KDSNWHKDGSN
+120 KDSSWHKDGSN

-203 KQGAIEL
+203 KQGTIEL
-210 KATDNKEFNKVII
+210 KATDNKEFSKVII

-268 QDTKLIDKLK
+268 QDSKLIEKLK

-342 HSDKV
+342 NSDKV

-361 KTKADRIV
+361 KTKADRII
-369 NTDDSG
+369 NTDNSG

-381 AAGKDETQVVTP
+381 ATGKDEAQVVTP

-469 QITDVYLNDVDNL
+469 QITDVYLNDLDNL

-509 KTNEQLS
+509 KTNVQLS

-531 TKVEA
+531 TKIEA
-536 VNGTDNLS
+536 INGTDNLS

-552 DSLELGV
+552 NSLELGV

-592 DLGSTYNKDKT
+592 DLGSTYSKDKT

-629 DKTIALTYGDKG
+629 DKTIALTCGDKG

-864 DIKLGNAVAS
+864 DIGMGNAVAS

-931 GWEVKPNER
+931 GWEIKPNER

-1082 NGNDNSY
+1082 NGNANSY

-1128 STYDEIKKNITPIVK
+1128 STYDDIKKNITPIVK

-1204 VIKKVSEKDKIN
+1204 VIKKISDKDKIN
-1216 DLIAHLEAD
+1216 DLIAHL
-1225 KIEFQQLKD
+1225 
-1234 EIAKEEA
+1234 
-1241 KSQKLSVLVDQLNE
+1241 
-1255 KIAKME
+1255 
-1261 AAQTVLQQ
+1261 
-1269 LKDEIAN
+1269 
-1276 EKAKSQKLSVLV
+1276 
-1288 DQLNDKIAKM
+1288 
-1298 EAAQASLQ
+1298 
-1306 QLKDEIANEKAK
+1306 
-1318 SQKLSVLVD
+1318 
-1327 QLNDKIAKTEADKIA
+1327 EADKIA

-1443 NKNDLRDIIAEAIK
+1443 NKKDLRDIIAEAIK

-1508 QEILKDSNDQENTIV
+1508 QEILKDANDQENTIV

-1542 DNVLPAGS
+1542 DKVLPAGS

-1569 TDQYILID
+1569 TNQYILID

-1677 YQVAMLDDKGNYTGQ
+1677 YQVAMLDDNGNYTGQ

>member
-88 DGKEYPWDGKDEYGN
+88 DGKEYPWDGTDEYGN

-120 KDSNWHKDGSN
+120 KDSSWHKDGSN

-203 KQGAIEL
+203 KQGTIEL
-210 KATDNKEFNKVII
+210 KATDNKEFSKVII

-268 QDTKLIDKLK
+268 QDSKLIEKLK

-342 HSDKV
+342 NSDKV

-361 KTKADRIV
+361 KTKADRII
-369 NTDDSG
+369 NTDNSG

-381 AAGKDETQVVTP
+381 ATGKDEAQVVTP

-469 QITDVYLNDVDNL
+469 QITDVYLNDLDNL

-509 KTNEQLS
+509 KTNVQLS

-531 TKVEA
+531 TKIEA
-536 VNGTDNLS
+536 INGTDNLS

-552 DSLELGV
+552 NSLELGV

-592 DLGSTYNKDKT
+592 DLGSTYSKEKT

-629 DKTIALTYGDKG
+629 DKTIDLTCGDKG

-654 WAYDYQLEFADGHV
+654 WAYDYRLEFADGHV

-719 DLTADKNANVKH
+719 DLTADKNANVQH

-849 PGYYFKYDDN
+849 PGYYFKYDDK

-864 DIKLGNAVAS
+864 DISMGNAVAS

-931 GWEVKPNER
+931 GWEIKPNER

-1047 SAAEFVKRAKLADS
+1047 SVAEFVKRAKLADS

-1082 NGNDNSY
+1082 NGNANSY

-1204 VIKKVSEKDKIN
+1204 VIKKVSDKDKIN
-1216 DLIAHLEAD
+1216 DLIAHL
-1225 KIEFQQLKD
+1225 
-1234 EIAKEEA
+1234 
-1241 KSQKLSVLVDQLNE
+1241 
-1255 KIAKME
+1255 
-1261 AAQTVLQQ
+1261 
-1269 LKDEIAN
+1269 
-1276 EKAKSQKLSVLV
+1276 
-1288 DQLNDKIAKM
+1288 
-1298 EAAQASLQ
+1298 
-1306 QLKDEIANEKAK
+1306 
-1318 SQKLSVLVD
+1318 
-1327 QLNDKIAKTEADKIA
+1327 EADKIA

-1569 TDQYILID
+1569 TNQYILID

>member
-1 MNFKIDKKKITFL
+1 MNFKINKKKITFL

-41 NNVSLIKTSIDR
+41 NNVSLIKAPTDR

-131 NDRQITTDLSGKAE
+131 NDRQITTDVSGKAE

-181 VKTDIEDKQAD
+181 VKTDIDAKQAD

-203 KQGAIEL
+203 KQGEIEL
-210 KATDNKEFNKVII
+210 KATDNKEFTKVII

-235 GDKTD
+235 GDKTN

-263 KKKAQ
+263 KKKDQ
-268 QDTKLIDKLK
+268 QDSKLIEKLK

-318 GKGGKQYSFDKEDD
+318 GKGGKQYSFDKQDD

-421 ASKQTIKL
+421 ASKQTITL
-429 DKSETNGDKVG
+429 DKSETSGDKVG
-440 EITITGQGLH
+440 EITITGQDLH

-482 PHYTEYSARKDFI
+482 PHYTEYGARKDFI

-531 TKVEA
+531 TKIEA
-536 VNGTDNLS
+536 INGTDNLS

-552 DSLELGV
+552 DSLKLGV

-592 DLGSTYNKDKT
+592 DLGSTYSKDKT

-629 DKTIALTYGDKG
+629 DKTIALTCGDKG

-864 DIKLGNAVAS
+864 DIGMGNAVAS

-931 GWEVKPNER
+931 GWEIKPNER

-952 PNVGFFGDNLRNA
+952 PNVAFFGDNLRNA

-1082 NGNDNSY
+1082 NGNANSY

-1128 STYDEIKKNITPIVK
+1128 STYDDIKKNITPIVK

-1204 VIKKVSEKDKIN
+1204 VIKKISDKDKIN
-1216 DLIAHLEAD
+1216 DLIAHL
-1225 KIEFQQLKD
+1225 
-1234 EIAKEEA
+1234 
-1241 KSQKLSVLVDQLNE
+1241 
-1255 KIAKME
+1255 
-1261 AAQTVLQQ
+1261 
-1269 LKDEIAN
+1269 
-1276 EKAKSQKLSVLV
+1276 
-1288 DQLNDKIAKM
+1288 
-1298 EAAQASLQ
+1298 
-1306 QLKDEIANEKAK
+1306 
-1318 SQKLSVLVD
+1318 
-1327 QLNDKIAKTEADKIA
+1327 EADKIA

-1443 NKNDLRDIIAEAIK
+1443 NKKDLRDIIAEAIK

-1508 QEILKDSNDQENTIV
+1508 QEILKDANDQENTIV

-1542 DNVLPAGS
+1542 DKVLPAGS

-1569 TDQYILID
+1569 TNQYILID

-1677 YQVAMLDDKGNYTGQ
+1677 YQVAMLDDNGNYTGQ

>member
-41 NNVSLIKTSIDR
+41 NNVSLIKTPTDR

-131 NDRQITTDLSGKAE
+131 NDRQITTDVSGKAE

-181 VKTDIEDKQAD
+181 VKTDIDAKQAD

-203 KQGAIEL
+203 KQVEIEL
-210 KATDNKEFNKVII
+210 KATDNKEFTKVII

-235 GDKTD
+235 GDKTN

-263 KKKAQ
+263 KKKDQ
-268 QDTKLIDKLK
+268 QDSKLIEKLK

-381 AAGKDETQVVTP
+381 AAGKDETQVVMP

-421 ASKQTIKL
+421 ASKQTVTL
-429 DKSETNGDKVG
+429 DKSETSGDKVG
-440 EITITGQGLH
+440 EITITGQDLH

-536 VNGTDNLS
+536 VDGTDNLS

-552 DSLELGV
+552 DSLKLGV

-592 DLGSTYNKDKT
+592 DLGSTYSKEKT

-629 DKTIALTYGDKG
+629 DKTIDLTCGDKG

-701 MPAFTKPTDAIIY
+701 MSAFTKPTDAIIY

-864 DIKLGNAVAS
+864 DIGMGNAVAS

-931 GWEVKPNER
+931 GWEIKPNER

-1047 SAAEFVKRAKLADS
+1047 NAAEFVKRAKLADS

-1082 NGNDNSY
+1082 NGNANSY

-1175 VDLTGSKILLSSDDT
+1175 VDLTGGKILLSSDDT

-1225 KIEFQQLKD
+1225 KIEFQQLK
-1234 EIAKEEA
+1234 
-1241 KSQKLSVLVDQLNE
+1241 
-1255 KIAKME
+1255 
-1261 AAQTVLQQ
+1261 
-1269 LKDEIAN
+1269 
-1276 EKAKSQKLSVLV
+1276 
-1288 DQLNDKIAKM
+1288 
-1298 EAAQASLQ
+1298 
-1306 QLKDEIANEKAK
+1306 
-1318 SQKLSVLVD
+1318 
-1327 QLNDKIAKTEADKIA
+1327 
-1342 FQQLRKDIMT
+1342 KDIMT

-1443 NKNDLRDIIAEAIK
+1443 NKKDLRDIIAEAIK

-1471 NDVVNQIKADLET
+1471 NDVVNQIKADLEA

-1542 DNVLPAGS
+1542 DKVLPAGS

-1569 TDQYILID
+1569 TNQYILID

-1583 VIFTKTEKPVIGVLY
+1583 IIFTKTEKPVIGVLY

>member
-1 MNFKIDKKKITFL
+1 MNFKINKKKITFL

-41 NNVSLIKTSIDR
+41 NNVSLIKAPTDR

-131 NDRQITTDLSGKAE
+131 NDRQITTDVSGKAE

-181 VKTDIEDKQAD
+181 VKTDIDAKQAD

-203 KQGAIEL
+203 KQGEIEL
-210 KATDNKEFNKVII
+210 KATDNKEFTKVII

-263 KKKAQ
+263 KKKDQ
-268 QDTKLIDKLK
+268 QDSKLIEKLK

-403 YFGDEA
+403 YLGDEA

-421 ASKQTIKL
+421 DSKQTIKL
-429 DKSETNGDKVG
+429 DKSEANGDKVG
-440 EITITGQGLH
+440 EITITGQDLH

-482 PHYTEYSARKDFI
+482 PHYTEYSARKDFV
-495 LSMANMDSDHVVKI
+495 LSMANMDSDHDVKI
-509 KTNEQLS
+509 KTNVQLS

-531 TKVEA
+531 TKIEA
-536 VNGTDNLS
+536 INGTDNLS

-552 DSLELGV
+552 NSLELGV

-592 DLGSTYNKDKT
+592 DLGSTYSKDKT

-629 DKTIALTYGDKG
+629 DKTIALTCGDKG

-940 PKEASYVHANLI
+940 QKEASYVHANLI

-1082 NGNDNSY
+1082 NGNANSY

-1128 STYDEIKKNITPIVK
+1128 STYDDIKKNITPIVK

-1204 VIKKVSEKDKIN
+1204 VIKKISDKDKIN
-1216 DLIAHLEAD
+1216 DLIAHL
-1225 KIEFQQLKD
+1225 
-1234 EIAKEEA
+1234 
-1241 KSQKLSVLVDQLNE
+1241 
-1255 KIAKME
+1255 
-1261 AAQTVLQQ
+1261 
-1269 LKDEIAN
+1269 
-1276 EKAKSQKLSVLV
+1276 
-1288 DQLNDKIAKM
+1288 
-1298 EAAQASLQ
+1298 
-1306 QLKDEIANEKAK
+1306 
-1318 SQKLSVLVD
+1318 
-1327 QLNDKIAKTEADKIA
+1327 EADKIA

-1443 NKNDLRDIIAEAIK
+1443 NKKDLRDIIAEAIK

-1508 QEILKDSNDQENTIV
+1508 PEILKDDNDQENTIV
-1523 GVVNIQKDSTIF
+1523 GVVKIQKDSTIF
-1535 DSNGSAT
+1535 DGNGSAT
-1542 DNVLPAGS
+1542 NKVLPAGS

>member
-41 NNVSLIKTSIDR
+41 NNVSLIKAPTDR

-74 WKLYTWVNNGTDKV
+74 WKLYTWVDNGIDKV
-88 DGKEYPWDGKDEYGN
+88 AGKEYPWDGKDEYGN

-120 KDSNWHKDGSN
+120 KDNEWHKDGSN

-203 KQGAIEL
+203 KQGEIEL
-210 KATDNKEFNKVII
+210 KATDNKEFTKVII

-235 GDKTD
+235 GAKTN

-263 KKKAQ
+263 KKKDQ
-268 QDTKLIDKLK
+268 QDTKLIEKLK
-278 KIAAKQEPVDFSKEQ
+278 KIAAKKEQVDFSKEQ

-421 ASKQTIKL
+421 ASKQTITL
-429 DKSETNGDKVG
+429 DKSETSGDKVG
-440 EITITGQGLH
+440 EITITGQDLH

-495 LSMANMDSDHVVKI
+495 LSMANMDSDHDVKI
-509 KTNEQLS
+509 KTNVQLS

-536 VNGTDNLS
+536 INGTDNLS

-552 DSLELGV
+552 DSLKLGV

-592 DLGSTYNKDKT
+592 DLGSTYSKEKT

-629 DKTIALTYGDKG
+629 DKTIDLTCGDKG

-864 DIKLGNAVAS
+864 DIGMGNAVAS

-931 GWEVKPNER
+931 GWEIKPNER

-1047 SAAEFVKRAKLADS
+1047 NAAEFVKRAKLADS

-1069 PLFHSGQEALRTK
+1069 PLFHSGQEALRAK
-1082 NGNDNSY
+1082 NGNANSY

-1175 VDLTGSKILLSSDDT
+1175 VDLTGGKILLSSDDH
-1190 TVGAKT
+1190 TVGAKTT

-1204 VIKKVSEKDKIN
+1204 VIKKISDKDKIN
-1216 DLIAHLEAD
+1216 DLIAHLD
-1225 KIEFQQLKD
+1225 
-1234 EIAKEEA
+1234 
-1241 KSQKLSVLVDQLNE
+1241 
-1255 KIAKME
+1255 
-1261 AAQTVLQQ
+1261 
-1269 LKDEIAN
+1269 
-1276 EKAKSQKLSVLV
+1276 
-1288 DQLNDKIAKM
+1288 
-1298 EAAQASLQ
+1298 
-1306 QLKDEIANEKAK
+1306 
-1318 SQKLSVLVD
+1318 
-1327 QLNDKIAKTEADKIA
+1327 ADKIA
-1342 FQQLRKDIMT
+1342 FQQLKKDIMT

-1443 NKNDLRDIIAEAIK
+1443 NKKDLRDIIAEAIK

-1471 NDVVNQIKADLET
+1471 NDVVNQIKADLEA

-1542 DNVLPAGS
+1542 DKVLPAGS

-1569 TDQYILID
+1569 TNQYILID

>member
-1 MNFKIDKKKITFL
+1 MNFKINKKKITFL

-41 NNVSLIKTSIDR
+41 NNVSLIKAPTDR

-181 VKTDIEDKQAD
+181 VGTDIEDKQAD

-203 KQGAIEL
+203 KQGEIEL

-235 GDKTD
+235 GDKTN

-268 QDTKLIDKLK
+268 QDTKLIEKLK
-278 KIAAKQEPVDFSKEQ
+278 KIAAKKEQVDFSKEQ

-421 ASKQTIKL
+421 ASKQTVTL
-429 DKSETNGDKVG
+429 DKSEANGDKVG
-440 EITITGQGLH
+440 EITITGQDLH

-482 PHYTEYSARKDFI
+482 PHYTEYSARKDFV
-495 LSMANMDSDHVVKI
+495 LSMANMDSDHDVKI
-509 KTNEQLS
+509 KTNVQLS

-531 TKVEA
+531 TKIEA
-536 VNGTDNLS
+536 INGTDNLS

-552 DSLELGV
+552 NSLELGV

-592 DLGSTYNKDKT
+592 DLGSTYSKDKT

-629 DKTIALTYGDKG
+629 DKTIALTCGDKG

-719 DLTADKNANVKH
+719 DLTADKNANVQH

-1047 SAAEFVKRAKLADS
+1047 SVAEFVKRAKLADS

-1175 VDLTGSKILLSSDDT
+1175 VDLTGGKILLSSDDT

-1225 KIEFQQLKD
+1225 KIE
-1234 EIAKEEA
+1234 
-1241 KSQKLSVLVDQLNE
+1241 
-1255 KIAKME
+1255 
-1261 AAQTVLQQ
+1261 
-1269 LKDEIAN
+1269 
-1276 EKAKSQKLSVLV
+1276 
-1288 DQLNDKIAKM
+1288 
-1298 EAAQASLQ
+1298 
-1306 QLKDEIANEKAK
+1306 
-1318 SQKLSVLVD
+1318 
-1327 QLNDKIAKTEADKIA
+1327 

-1443 NKNDLRDIIAEAIK
+1443 NKKDLRDIIAEAIK

-1501 VTEPEIS
+1501 EPEIS
-1508 QEILKDSNDQENTIV
+1508 PEILKDANDQENTIV
-1523 GVVNIQKDSTIF
+1523 GVVKIQKDSTIF

-1609 GHNTNI
+1609 GHDTNI

>member
-1 MNFKIDKKKITFL
+1 MNFKINKKKITFL

-41 NNVSLIKTSIDR
+41 NNVSLIKAPTDR

-131 NDRQITTDLSGKAE
+131 NDRQITTDVSGKAE

-203 KQGAIEL
+203 KQGEIEL
-210 KATDNKEFNKVII
+210 KATDNKEFTKVII

-263 KKKAQ
+263 KKKDQ
-268 QDTKLIDKLK
+268 QDTKLIEKLK
-278 KIAAKQEPVDFSKEQ
+278 KIAAKKEQVDFSKEQ

-393 SFKDVKLKLH
+393 SFKGVKLKLH

-421 ASKQTIKL
+421 DSKQTIKL

-440 EITITGQGLH
+440 EITITGQDLH

-552 DSLELGV
+552 NSLELGV

-592 DLGSTYNKDKT
+592 DLGSTYSKDKT

-629 DKTIALTYGDKG
+629 DKTIALTCGDKG

-864 DIKLGNAVAS
+864 DIGMGNAVAS

-931 GWEVKPNER
+931 GWEIKPNER

-1047 SAAEFVKRAKLADS
+1047 NAAEFVKRAKLADS

-1082 NGNDNSY
+1082 NGNANSY

-1225 KIEFQQLKD
+1225 KIEFQQLK
-1234 EIAKEEA
+1234 
-1241 KSQKLSVLVDQLNE
+1241 
-1255 KIAKME
+1255 
-1261 AAQTVLQQ
+1261 
-1269 LKDEIAN
+1269 
-1276 EKAKSQKLSVLV
+1276 
-1288 DQLNDKIAKM
+1288 
-1298 EAAQASLQ
+1298 
-1306 QLKDEIANEKAK
+1306 
-1318 SQKLSVLVD
+1318 
-1327 QLNDKIAKTEADKIA
+1327 
-1342 FQQLRKDIMT
+1342 KDIMT

-1484 ESDVESNTP
+1484 KSDVESNTP

-1542 DNVLPAGS
+1542 DKVLPAGS

-1569 TDQYILID
+1569 TNQYILID

>member
-41 NNVSLIKTSIDR
+41 NNVSLIKAPTDR

-88 DGKEYPWDGKDEYGN
+88 AGKEYPWDGKDEYGN

-131 NDRQITTDLSGKAE
+131 NDRQITTDVSGKAE

-203 KQGAIEL
+203 KQGEIEL
-210 KATDNKEFNKVII
+210 KATDNKEFTKVII

-235 GDKTD
+235 GDKTN

-268 QDTKLIDKLK
+268 QDTKLIEKLK
-278 KIAAKQEPVDFSKEQ
+278 KIAAKKEQVDFSKEQ

-342 HSDKV
+342 NSDKV
-347 GFLIKGQKDWSKDG
+347 GFLIKGQTDWSKDG

-369 NTDDSG
+369 NTDNSG

-381 AAGKDETQVVTP
+381 ATGKDEAQVVTP

-440 EITITGQGLH
+440 EITITGQDLH
-450 QINISNGKQV
+450 QINISNGNQV

-509 KTNEQLS
+509 KTNVQLS

-536 VNGTDNLS
+536 INGTDNLS

-592 DLGSTYNKDKT
+592 DLGSTYSKEKT

-629 DKTIALTYGDKG
+629 DKTIDLTCGDKG

-654 WAYDYQLEFADGHV
+654 WAYDYRLEFADGHV

-701 MPAFTKPTDAIIY
+701 MPALTKPTDAIIY

-719 DLTADKNANVKH
+719 DLTADKNANVQH

-864 DIKLGNAVAS
+864 DIGMGNAVAS

-931 GWEVKPNER
+931 GWEIKPNER

-1047 SAAEFVKRAKLADS
+1047 SVAEFVKRAKLADS

-1082 NGNDNSY
+1082 NGNANSY

-1175 VDLTGSKILLSSDDT
+1175 VDLTGGKILLSSDDT

-1225 KIEFQQLKD
+1225 KIE
-1234 EIAKEEA
+1234 
-1241 KSQKLSVLVDQLNE
+1241 
-1255 KIAKME
+1255 
-1261 AAQTVLQQ
+1261 
-1269 LKDEIAN
+1269 
-1276 EKAKSQKLSVLV
+1276 
-1288 DQLNDKIAKM
+1288 
-1298 EAAQASLQ
+1298 
-1306 QLKDEIANEKAK
+1306 
-1318 SQKLSVLVD
+1318 
-1327 QLNDKIAKTEADKIA
+1327 

-1443 NKNDLRDIIAEAIK
+1443 NKKDLRDIIAEAIK
-1457 NYANEGGTAPYKLD
+1457 NYANEVGTAPYKLD

-1484 ESDVESNTP
+1484 KSDVESNTP

-1542 DNVLPAGS
+1542 DKVLPAGS

-1569 TDQYILID
+1569 TNQYILID

-1615 LLNKGTYWK
+1615 LLNKSTYWK

-1651 KVVDNKAIKE
+1651 KVVDNKAIRE

-1677 YQVAMLDDKGNYTGQ
+1677 YQVAMLDDNGNYTGQ

>member
-1 MNFKIDKKKITFL
+1 MNFKINKKKITFL

-26 STVNADAVN
+26 STVNADAIN

-41 NNVSLIKTSIDR
+41 NNVSLIKAPTDR

-59 KTTKVIVHYQGDGNK
+59 KTTKVIVHYKGDGNK

-131 NDRQITTDLSGKAE
+131 NDRQITTDVSGKAE

-203 KQGAIEL
+203 KQGTIEL
-210 KATDNKEFNKVII
+210 KATDNKEFSKVII

-268 QDTKLIDKLK
+268 QDSKLIEKLK

-342 HSDKV
+342 NSDKV

-361 KTKADRIV
+361 KTKADRII
-369 NTDDSG
+369 NTDNSG

-381 AAGKDETQVVTP
+381 ATGKDEAQVVTP

-469 QITDVYLNDVDNL
+469 QITDVYLNDLDNL

-509 KTNEQLS
+509 KTNVQLS

-531 TKVEA
+531 TKIEA
-536 VNGTDNLS
+536 INGTDNLS

-552 DSLELGV
+552 NSLELGV

-592 DLGSTYNKDKT
+592 DLGSTYSKEKT

-629 DKTIALTYGDKG
+629 DKTIDLTCGDKG

-654 WAYDYQLEFADGHV
+654 WAYDYRLEFADGHV

-719 DLTADKNANVKH
+719 DLTADKNANVQH

-849 PGYYFKYDDN
+849 PGYYFKYDDK

-864 DIKLGNAVAS
+864 DISMGNAVAS

-931 GWEVKPNER
+931 GWEIKPNER

-1047 SAAEFVKRAKLADS
+1047 SVAEFVKRAKLADS

-1082 NGNDNSY
+1082 NGNANSY

-1128 STYDEIKKNITPIVK
+1128 STYDEIKKNITPIVQ

-1204 VIKKVSEKDKIN
+1204 VIKKVSDKDKIN
-1216 DLIAHLEAD
+1216 DLIAHL
-1225 KIEFQQLKD
+1225 
-1234 EIAKEEA
+1234 
-1241 KSQKLSVLVDQLNE
+1241 
-1255 KIAKME
+1255 
-1261 AAQTVLQQ
+1261 
-1269 LKDEIAN
+1269 
-1276 EKAKSQKLSVLV
+1276 
-1288 DQLNDKIAKM
+1288 
-1298 EAAQASLQ
+1298 
-1306 QLKDEIANEKAK
+1306 
-1318 SQKLSVLVD
+1318 
-1327 QLNDKIAKTEADKIA
+1327 EADKIA

-1569 TDQYILID
+1569 TNQYILID

>member
-1 MNFKIDKKKITFL
+1 MNFKINKKKITFL

-41 NNVSLIKTSIDR
+41 NNVSLIKAPTDR

-181 VKTDIEDKQAD
+181 VKTDIDAKQAD

-203 KQGAIEL
+203 KQGEIEL
-210 KATDNKEFNKVII
+210 KATDNKEFTKVII

-263 KKKAQ
+263 KKKDQ
-268 QDTKLIDKLK
+268 QDSKLIEKLK
-278 KIAAKQEPVDFSKEQ
+278 KIAAKKEAVDFSKEQ

-421 ASKQTIKL
+421 ASKQTITL
-429 DKSETNGDKVG
+429 DKSETSGDKVG
-440 EITITGQGLH
+440 EITITGQDLH

-509 KTNEQLS
+509 KTNVQLS

-536 VNGTDNLS
+536 INGTDNLS

-552 DSLELGV
+552 DSLKLGV

-592 DLGSTYNKDKT
+592 DLGSTYSKEKT

-629 DKTIALTYGDKG
+629 DKTIDLTCGDKG

-864 DIKLGNAVAS
+864 DIGMGNAVAS

-931 GWEVKPNER
+931 GWEIKPNER

-1047 SAAEFVKRAKLADS
+1047 NAAEFVKRAKLADS

-1082 NGNDNSY
+1082 NGNANSY

-1225 KIEFQQLKD
+1225 KI
-1234 EIAKEEA
+1234 
-1241 KSQKLSVLVDQLNE
+1241 
-1255 KIAKME
+1255 
-1261 AAQTVLQQ
+1261 
-1269 LKDEIAN
+1269 
-1276 EKAKSQKLSVLV
+1276 
-1288 DQLNDKIAKM
+1288 
-1298 EAAQASLQ
+1298 
-1306 QLKDEIANEKAK
+1306 
-1318 SQKLSVLVD
+1318 
-1327 QLNDKIAKTEADKIA
+1327 A

-1457 NYANEGGTAPYKLD
+1457 NYANEVGTAPYKLD

-1542 DNVLPAGS
+1542 DKVLPAGS

-1569 TDQYILID
+1569 TNQYILID

-1583 VIFTKTEKPVIGVLY
+1583 IIFTKTEKPVIGVLY

>member
-1 MNFKIDKKKITFL
+1 MNFKINKKKITFL

-26 STVNADAVN
+26 STVNADAIN

-41 NNVSLIKTSIDR
+41 NNVSLIKAPTDR

-131 NDRQITTDLSGKAE
+131 NDRQITTDVSGKAE

-203 KQGAIEL
+203 KQGGIEL
-210 KATDNKEFNKVII
+210 KATDNKEFTKVII

-268 QDTKLIDKLK
+268 QDTKLIEKLK
-278 KIAAKQEPVDFSKEQ
+278 KIAAKKEQVDFSKEQ

-318 GKGGKQYSFDKEDD
+318 GKGGKQYSFDKQDD

-421 ASKQTIKL
+421 ASKQTITL
-429 DKSETNGDKVG
+429 DKSETSGDKVG
-440 EITITGQGLH
+440 EITITGQDLH

-531 TKVEA
+531 TKIEA
-536 VNGTDNLS
+536 INGTDNLS

-552 DSLELGV
+552 DSLKLGV

-592 DLGSTYNKDKT
+592 DLGSTYSKDKT

-629 DKTIALTYGDKG
+629 DKTIALTCGDKG

-864 DIKLGNAVAS
+864 DIGMGNAVAS

-931 GWEVKPNER
+931 GWEIKPNER

-1082 NGNDNSY
+1082 NGNANSY

-1128 STYDEIKKNITPIVK
+1128 STYDDIKKNITPIVK

-1204 VIKKVSEKDKIN
+1204 VIKKISDKDKIN
-1216 DLIAHLEAD
+1216 DLIAHL
-1225 KIEFQQLKD
+1225 
-1234 EIAKEEA
+1234 
-1241 KSQKLSVLVDQLNE
+1241 
-1255 KIAKME
+1255 
-1261 AAQTVLQQ
+1261 
-1269 LKDEIAN
+1269 
-1276 EKAKSQKLSVLV
+1276 
-1288 DQLNDKIAKM
+1288 
-1298 EAAQASLQ
+1298 
-1306 QLKDEIANEKAK
+1306 
-1318 SQKLSVLVD
+1318 
-1327 QLNDKIAKTEADKIA
+1327 EADKIA

-1443 NKNDLRDIIAEAIK
+1443 NKKDLRDIIAEAIK

-1508 QEILKDSNDQENTIV
+1508 QEILKDANDQENTIV

-1542 DNVLPAGS
+1542 DKVLPAGS

-1569 TDQYILID
+1569 TNQYILID

-1677 YQVAMLDDKGNYTGQ
+1677 YQVAMLDDNGNYTGQ

>member
-1 MNFKIDKKKITFL
+1 MNFKINKKKITFL

-26 STVNADAVN
+26 STVNADAIN

-41 NNVSLIKTSIDR
+41 NNVSLIKAPTDR

-59 KTTKVIVHYQGDGNK
+59 KTTKVIVHYKGDGNK

-131 NDRQITTDLSGKAE
+131 NDRQITTDVSGKAE

-203 KQGAIEL
+203 KQGGIEL
-210 KATDNKEFNKVII
+210 KATDNKEFTKVII

-268 QDTKLIDKLK
+268 QDTKLIEKLK
-278 KIAAKQEPVDFSKEQ
+278 KIAAKKEQVDFSKEQ

-318 GKGGKQYSFDKEDD
+318 GKGGKQYSFDKQDD

-421 ASKQTIKL
+421 ASKQTITL
-429 DKSETNGDKVG
+429 DKSETSGDKVG
-440 EITITGQGLH
+440 EITITGQDLH

-482 PHYTEYSARKDFI
+482 PHYTEYGARKDFI

-531 TKVEA
+531 TKIEA
-536 VNGTDNLS
+536 INGTDNLS

-552 DSLELGV
+552 DSLKLGV

-592 DLGSTYNKDKT
+592 DLGSTYSKDKT

-629 DKTIALTYGDKG
+629 DKTIALTCGDKG

-864 DIKLGNAVAS
+864 DIGMGNAVAS

-931 GWEVKPNER
+931 GWEIKPNER

-1082 NGNDNSY
+1082 NGNANSY

-1128 STYDEIKKNITPIVK
+1128 STYDDIKKNITPIVK

-1204 VIKKVSEKDKIN
+1204 VIKKISDKDKIN
-1216 DLIAHLEAD
+1216 DLIAHL
-1225 KIEFQQLKD
+1225 
-1234 EIAKEEA
+1234 
-1241 KSQKLSVLVDQLNE
+1241 
-1255 KIAKME
+1255 
-1261 AAQTVLQQ
+1261 
-1269 LKDEIAN
+1269 
-1276 EKAKSQKLSVLV
+1276 
-1288 DQLNDKIAKM
+1288 
-1298 EAAQASLQ
+1298 
-1306 QLKDEIANEKAK
+1306 
-1318 SQKLSVLVD
+1318 
-1327 QLNDKIAKTEADKIA
+1327 EADKIA

-1443 NKNDLRDIIAEAIK
+1443 NKKDLRDIIAEAIK

-1508 QEILKDSNDQENTIV
+1508 QEILKDANDQENTIV

-1542 DNVLPAGS
+1542 DKVLPAGS

-1569 TDQYILID
+1569 TNQYILID

-1677 YQVAMLDDKGNYTGQ
+1677 YQVAMLDDNGNYTGQ

>member
-1 MNFKIDKKKITFL
+1 MNFKINKKKITFL

-41 NNVSLIKTSIDR
+41 NNVSLIKAPTDR

-203 KQGAIEL
+203 KQGEIEL
-210 KATDNKEFNKVII
+210 KATDNKEFTKVII

-263 KKKAQ
+263 KKKDQ
-268 QDTKLIDKLK
+268 QDTKLIEKLK
-278 KIAAKQEPVDFSKEQ
+278 KIAAKKEQVDFSKEQ

-393 SFKDVKLKLH
+393 SFKGVKLKLH

-421 ASKQTIKL
+421 DSKQTIKL

-440 EITITGQGLH
+440 EITITGQDLH

-552 DSLELGV
+552 NSLELGV

-592 DLGSTYNKDKT
+592 DLGSTYSKEKT

-629 DKTIALTYGDKG
+629 DKTIDLTCGDKG

-654 WAYDYQLEFADGHV
+654 WAYDYRLEFADGHV

-719 DLTADKNANVKH
+719 DLTADKNANVQH

-849 PGYYFKYDDN
+849 PGYYFKYDDK

-864 DIKLGNAVAS
+864 DISMGNAVAS

-931 GWEVKPNER
+931 GWEIKPNER

-1047 SAAEFVKRAKLADS
+1047 SVAEFVKRAKLADS

-1082 NGNDNSY
+1082 NGNANSY

-1128 STYDEIKKNITPIVK
+1128 STYDEIKKNITPIVQ

-1204 VIKKVSEKDKIN
+1204 VIKKVSDKDKIN
-1216 DLIAHLEAD
+1216 DLIAHL
-1225 KIEFQQLKD
+1225 
-1234 EIAKEEA
+1234 
-1241 KSQKLSVLVDQLNE
+1241 
-1255 KIAKME
+1255 
-1261 AAQTVLQQ
+1261 
-1269 LKDEIAN
+1269 
-1276 EKAKSQKLSVLV
+1276 
-1288 DQLNDKIAKM
+1288 
-1298 EAAQASLQ
+1298 
-1306 QLKDEIANEKAK
+1306 
-1318 SQKLSVLVD
+1318 
-1327 QLNDKIAKTEADKIA
+1327 EADKIA

-1569 TDQYILID
+1569 TNQYILID

>member
-1 MNFKIDKKKITFL
+1 MNFKINKKKITFL

-41 NNVSLIKTSIDR
+41 NNVSLIKAPTDR
-53 SVDINQ
+53 SADINQ

-74 WKLYTWVNNGTDKV
+74 WKLYTWVDNGIDKV
-88 DGKEYPWDGKDEYGN
+88 AGKEYPWDGKDEYGN

-120 KDSNWHKDGSN
+120 KDSKWNKDGSN
-131 NDRQITTDLSGKAE
+131 NDRQITTDVSGKAE

-203 KQGAIEL
+203 KQGEIEL
-210 KATDNKEFNKVII
+210 KATDNKEFTKVII

-235 GDKTD
+235 GAKTN

-263 KKKAQ
+263 KKKDQ
-268 QDTKLIDKLK
+268 QDTKLIEKLK
-278 KIAAKQEPVDFSKEQ
+278 KIAAKKEQVDFSKEQ

-421 ASKQTIKL
+421 ASKQTITL
-429 DKSETNGDKVG
+429 DKSETSGDKVG
-440 EITITGQGLH
+440 EITITGQDLH

-495 LSMANMDSDHVVKI
+495 LSMANMDSDHDVKI
-509 KTNEQLS
+509 KTNVQLS

-536 VNGTDNLS
+536 INGTDNLS

-552 DSLELGV
+552 DSLKLGV

-592 DLGSTYNKDKT
+592 DLGSTYSKEKT

-629 DKTIALTYGDKG
+629 DKTIALTCGDKG

-864 DIKLGNAVAS
+864 DIGMGNAVAS

-931 GWEVKPNER
+931 GWEIKPNER

-1047 SAAEFVKRAKLADS
+1047 SVAEFVKRAKLADS

-1082 NGNDNSY
+1082 NGNANSY

-1128 STYDEIKKNITPIVK
+1128 STYDEIKKNITPIVQ

-1204 VIKKVSEKDKIN
+1204 VIKKVSDKDKIN
-1216 DLIAHLEAD
+1216 DLIAHL
-1225 KIEFQQLKD
+1225 
-1234 EIAKEEA
+1234 
-1241 KSQKLSVLVDQLNE
+1241 
-1255 KIAKME
+1255 
-1261 AAQTVLQQ
+1261 
-1269 LKDEIAN
+1269 
-1276 EKAKSQKLSVLV
+1276 
-1288 DQLNDKIAKM
+1288 
-1298 EAAQASLQ
+1298 
-1306 QLKDEIANEKAK
+1306 
-1318 SQKLSVLVD
+1318 
-1327 QLNDKIAKTEADKIA
+1327 EADKIA

-1569 TDQYILID
+1569 TNQYILID

>member
-1 MNFKIDKKKITFL
+1 MNFKINKKKITFL

-41 NNVSLIKTSIDR
+41 NNVSLIKAPTDR

-181 VKTDIEDKQAD
+181 VGTDIEDKQAD

-203 KQGAIEL
+203 KQGEIEL

-235 GDKTD
+235 GDKTN

-268 QDTKLIDKLK
+268 QDTKLIEKLK
-278 KIAAKQEPVDFSKEQ
+278 KIAAKKEQVDFSKEQ

-421 ASKQTIKL
+421 ASKQTVTL
-429 DKSETNGDKVG
+429 DKSETSGDKVG
-440 EITITGQGLH
+440 EITITGQDLH

-536 VNGTDNLS
+536 INGTDNLS

-552 DSLELGV
+552 NSLELGV

-570 AIDVRSYVRSKDF
+570 AIDVGSYVRSKDF

-592 DLGSTYNKDKT
+592 DLGSTYSKEKT

-629 DKTIALTYGDKG
+629 DKTIDLTCGDKG

-654 WAYDYQLEFADGHV
+654 WAYDYRLEFADGHV

-719 DLTADKNANVKH
+719 DLTADKNANVQH

-849 PGYYFKYDDN
+849 PGYYFKYDDK

-864 DIKLGNAVAS
+864 DISMGNAVAS

-931 GWEVKPNER
+931 GWEIKPNER

-952 PNVGFFGDNLRNA
+952 PNVGFFGDKLRNA

-1082 NGNDNSY
+1082 NGNANSY

-1128 STYDEIKKNITPIVK
+1128 STYDEIKKNITPIVQ

-1204 VIKKVSEKDKIN
+1204 VIKKISEKDKIN

-1225 KIEFQQLKD
+1225 KIAFQQLK
-1234 EIAKEEA
+1234 
-1241 KSQKLSVLVDQLNE
+1241 
-1255 KIAKME
+1255 
-1261 AAQTVLQQ
+1261 
-1269 LKDEIAN
+1269 
-1276 EKAKSQKLSVLV
+1276 
-1288 DQLNDKIAKM
+1288 
-1298 EAAQASLQ
+1298 
-1306 QLKDEIANEKAK
+1306 
-1318 SQKLSVLVD
+1318 
-1327 QLNDKIAKTEADKIA
+1327 
-1342 FQQLRKDIMT
+1342 KDIMT
-1352 EIENYIKDK
+1352 EIEKYIKDK

-1443 NKNDLRDIIAEAIK
+1443 NKKDLRDIIAEAIK

-1471 NDVVNQIKADLET
+1471 NDVVNQIKADLEA

-1508 QEILKDSNDQENTIV
+1508 QEILKDANDQENTIV

-1542 DNVLPAGS
+1542 DKVLPAGS

-1569 TDQYILID
+1569 TNQYILID

-1651 KVVDNKAIKE
+1651 KVVDNKAIRE

-1677 YQVAMLDDKGNYTGQ
+1677 YQVAMLDDNGNYTGQ

>member
-41 NNVSLIKTSIDR
+41 NNVSLIKTPTDR

-203 KQGAIEL
+203 KQGTIEL
-210 KATDNKEFNKVII
+210 KATDNKEFSKVII

-342 HSDKV
+342 NSDKV

-361 KTKADRIV
+361 KTKADRII
-369 NTDDSG
+369 NTDNSG

-381 AAGKDETQVVTP
+381 ATGKDEAQVVTP

-509 KTNEQLS
+509 KTNVQLS

-531 TKVEA
+531 TKIEA
-536 VNGTDNLS
+536 INGTDNLS

-552 DSLELGV
+552 NSLELGV

-592 DLGSTYNKDKT
+592 DLGSTYSKEKT

-629 DKTIALTYGDKG
+629 DKTIDLTCGDKG
-641 VWSTTLT
+641 VWSTTLS

-654 WAYDYQLEFADGHV
+654 WAYDYRLEFADGHV

-719 DLTADKNANVKH
+719 DLTADKNANVQH

-849 PGYYFKYDDN
+849 PGYYFKYDDK

-864 DIKLGNAVAS
+864 DISMGNAVAS

-931 GWEVKPNER
+931 GWEIKPNER

-1128 STYDEIKKNITPIVK
+1128 STYDEIKKNITPIVQ

-1204 VIKKVSEKDKIN
+1204 VIKKVSDKDKIN

-1225 KIEFQQLKD
+1225 KI
-1234 EIAKEEA
+1234 
-1241 KSQKLSVLVDQLNE
+1241 
-1255 KIAKME
+1255 
-1261 AAQTVLQQ
+1261 
-1269 LKDEIAN
+1269 
-1276 EKAKSQKLSVLV
+1276 
-1288 DQLNDKIAKM
+1288 
-1298 EAAQASLQ
+1298 
-1306 QLKDEIANEKAK
+1306 
-1318 SQKLSVLVD
+1318 
-1327 QLNDKIAKTEADKIA
+1327 A
-1342 FQQLRKDIMT
+1342 FQQLRKDIMI

-1471 NDVVNQIKADLET
+1471 NDVVNQIKADLEA
-1484 ESDVESNTP
+1484 ESDLESNTP

-1542 DNVLPAGS
+1542 DKVLPAGS

-1569 TDQYILID
+1569 TNQYILID

>member
-41 NNVSLIKTSIDR
+41 NNVSLIKAPTDR

-88 DGKEYPWDGKDEYGN
+88 AGKEYPWDGKDEYGN

-131 NDRQITTDLSGKAE
+131 NDRQITTDVSGKAE

-203 KQGAIEL
+203 KQGEIEL
-210 KATDNKEFNKVII
+210 KATDNKEFTKVII

-235 GDKTD
+235 GDKTN

-268 QDTKLIDKLK
+268 QDTKLIEKLK
-278 KIAAKQEPVDFSKEQ
+278 KIAAKKEQVDFSKEQ

-342 HSDKV
+342 NSDKV
-347 GFLIKGQKDWSKDG
+347 GFLIKGQTDWSKDG

-369 NTDDSG
+369 NTDNSG

-381 AAGKDETQVVTP
+381 ATGKDEAQVVTP

-440 EITITGQGLH
+440 EITITGQDLH
-450 QINISNGKQV
+450 QINISNGNQV

-509 KTNEQLS
+509 KTNVQLS

-536 VNGTDNLS
+536 INGTDNLS

-570 AIDVRSYVRSKDF
+570 AIDVRSYVSSKDF

-592 DLGSTYNKDKT
+592 DLGSTYSKEKT

-629 DKTIALTYGDKG
+629 DKTIDLTCGDKG

-654 WAYDYQLEFADGHV
+654 WAYDYRLEFADGHV

-719 DLTADKNANVKH
+719 DLTADKNANVQH

-864 DIKLGNAVAS
+864 DIGMGNAVAS

-931 GWEVKPNER
+931 GWEIKPNER

-1047 SAAEFVKRAKLADS
+1047 SVAEFVKRAKLADS
-1061 MIMLSQGV
+1061 MTMLSQGV

-1082 NGNDNSY
+1082 NGNANSY

-1175 VDLTGSKILLSSDDT
+1175 VDLTGGKILLSSDDT

-1225 KIEFQQLKD
+1225 KIE
-1234 EIAKEEA
+1234 
-1241 KSQKLSVLVDQLNE
+1241 
-1255 KIAKME
+1255 
-1261 AAQTVLQQ
+1261 
-1269 LKDEIAN
+1269 
-1276 EKAKSQKLSVLV
+1276 
-1288 DQLNDKIAKM
+1288 
-1298 EAAQASLQ
+1298 
-1306 QLKDEIANEKAK
+1306 
-1318 SQKLSVLVD
+1318 
-1327 QLNDKIAKTEADKIA
+1327 

-1443 NKNDLRDIIAEAIK
+1443 NKKDLRDIIAEAIK
-1457 NYANEGGTAPYKLD
+1457 NYANEVGTAPYKLD

-1484 ESDVESNTP
+1484 KSDVESNTP

-1542 DNVLPAGS
+1542 DKVLPAGS

-1569 TDQYILID
+1569 TNQYILID

-1615 LLNKGTYWK
+1615 LLNKSTYWK

-1651 KVVDNKAIKE
+1651 KVVDNKAIRE

-1677 YQVAMLDDKGNYTGQ
+1677 YQVAMLDDNGNYTGQ

>member
-41 NNVSLIKTSIDR
+41 NNVSLIKAPTDR

-88 DGKEYPWDGKDEYGN
+88 AGKEYPWYGKDEYGN

-131 NDRQITTDLSGKAE
+131 NDRQITTDVSGKAE

-203 KQGAIEL
+203 KQGEIEL
-210 KATDNKEFNKVII
+210 KATDNKEFTKVII

-235 GDKTD
+235 GDKTN

-268 QDTKLIDKLK
+268 QDTKLIEKLK
-278 KIAAKQEPVDFSKEQ
+278 KIAAKKEQVDFSKEQ

-342 HSDKV
+342 NSDKV
-347 GFLIKGQKDWSKDG
+347 GFLIKGQTDWSKDG

-369 NTDDSG
+369 NTDNSG

-381 AAGKDETQVVTP
+381 ATGKDEAQVVTP

-440 EITITGQGLH
+440 EITITGQDLH
-450 QINISNGKQV
+450 QINISNGNQV

-509 KTNEQLS
+509 KTNVQLS

-536 VNGTDNLS
+536 INGTDNLS

-592 DLGSTYNKDKT
+592 DLGSTYSKEKT

-629 DKTIALTYGDKG
+629 DKTIDLTCGDKG

-654 WAYDYQLEFADGHV
+654 WAYDYRLEFADGHV

-719 DLTADKNANVKH
+719 DLTADKNANVQH

-864 DIKLGNAVAS
+864 DIGMGNAVAS

-931 GWEVKPNER
+931 GWEIKPNER

-1047 SAAEFVKRAKLADS
+1047 SVAEFVKRAKLADS

-1082 NGNDNSY
+1082 NGNANSY

-1175 VDLTGSKILLSSDDT
+1175 VDLTGGKILLSSDDT

-1225 KIEFQQLKD
+1225 KIE
-1234 EIAKEEA
+1234 
-1241 KSQKLSVLVDQLNE
+1241 
-1255 KIAKME
+1255 
-1261 AAQTVLQQ
+1261 
-1269 LKDEIAN
+1269 
-1276 EKAKSQKLSVLV
+1276 
-1288 DQLNDKIAKM
+1288 
-1298 EAAQASLQ
+1298 
-1306 QLKDEIANEKAK
+1306 
-1318 SQKLSVLVD
+1318 
-1327 QLNDKIAKTEADKIA
+1327 

-1569 TDQYILID
+1569 TNQYILID

>member
-1 MNFKIDKKKITFL
+1 MNFKINKKKITFL

-26 STVNADAVN
+26 STVNADAIN

-41 NNVSLIKTSIDR
+41 NNVSLIKAPTDR

-59 KTTKVIVHYQGDGNK
+59 KTTKVIVHYKGDGNK

-131 NDRQITTDLSGKAE
+131 NDRQITTDVSGKAE

-203 KQGAIEL
+203 KQGGIEL
-210 KATDNKEFNKVII
+210 KATDNKEFTKVII

-258 KVIDH
+258 KVIDNR
-263 KKKAQ
+263 KKSQ
-268 QDTKLIDKLK
+268 QDSKLIEKLK

-342 HSDKV
+342 NSDKV
-347 GFLIKGQKDWSKDG
+347 GFLIKGQTDWSKDG

-369 NTDDSG
+369 NTDNSG

-381 AAGKDETQVVTP
+381 ATGKDEAQVVTP

-440 EITITGQGLH
+440 EITITGQDLH
-450 QINISNGKQV
+450 QINISNGNQV

-495 LSMANMDSDHVVKI
+495 LSMANMDSDHDVKI
-509 KTNEQLS
+509 KTNVQLS

-536 VNGTDNLS
+536 INGTDNLS

-552 DSLELGV
+552 DSLKLGV

-592 DLGSTYNKDKT
+592 DLGSTYSKEKT

-629 DKTIALTYGDKG
+629 DKTIDLTCGDKG

-864 DIKLGNAVAS
+864 DIGMGNAVAS

-931 GWEVKPNER
+931 GWEIKPNER

-1047 SAAEFVKRAKLADS
+1047 NAAEFVKRAKLADS

-1082 NGNDNSY
+1082 NGNANSY

-1175 VDLTGSKILLSSDDT
+1175 VDLTGGKILLSSDDT

-1204 VIKKVSEKDKIN
+1204 VIKKVSDKDKIN
-1216 DLIAHLEAD
+1216 DLIAHL
-1225 KIEFQQLKD
+1225 
-1234 EIAKEEA
+1234 
-1241 KSQKLSVLVDQLNE
+1241 
-1255 KIAKME
+1255 
-1261 AAQTVLQQ
+1261 
-1269 LKDEIAN
+1269 
-1276 EKAKSQKLSVLV
+1276 
-1288 DQLNDKIAKM
+1288 
-1298 EAAQASLQ
+1298 
-1306 QLKDEIANEKAK
+1306 
-1318 SQKLSVLVD
+1318 
-1327 QLNDKIAKTEADKIA
+1327 EADKIA

-1569 TDQYILID
+1569 TNQYILID

>member
-41 NNVSLIKTSIDR
+41 NNVSLIKAPTDR

-74 WKLYTWVNNGTDKV
+74 WKLYTWVDNGIDKV
-88 DGKEYPWDGKDEYGN
+88 AGKEYPWDGKDEYGN

-131 NDRQITTDLSGKAE
+131 NDRQITTDVSGKAE

-203 KQGAIEL
+203 KQGEIEL
-210 KATDNKEFNKVII
+210 KATDNKEFTKVII

-263 KKKAQ
+263 KKKDQ
-268 QDTKLIDKLK
+268 QDTKLIEKLK
-278 KIAAKQEPVDFSKEQ
+278 KIAAKKEQVDFSKEQ

-393 SFKDVKLKLH
+393 SFKGVKLKLH

-421 ASKQTIKL
+421 DSKQTIKL

-440 EITITGQGLH
+440 EITITGQDLH

-552 DSLELGV
+552 NSLELGV

-592 DLGSTYNKDKT
+592 DLGSTYSKDKT

-629 DKTIALTYGDKG
+629 DKTIALTCGDKG

-837 YGLDKQAFDKVV
+837 YGLYKQAFDKVV

-864 DIKLGNAVAS
+864 DIGMGNAVAS

-931 GWEVKPNER
+931 GWEIKPNER

-1047 SAAEFVKRAKLADS
+1047 NAAEFVKRAKLADS

-1082 NGNDNSY
+1082 NGNANSY

-1175 VDLTGSKILLSSDDT
+1175 VDLTGGKILLSSDDH
-1190 TVGAKT
+1190 TVGAKTT

-1225 KIEFQQLKD
+1225 KIE
-1234 EIAKEEA
+1234 
-1241 KSQKLSVLVDQLNE
+1241 
-1255 KIAKME
+1255 
-1261 AAQTVLQQ
+1261 
-1269 LKDEIAN
+1269 
-1276 EKAKSQKLSVLV
+1276 
-1288 DQLNDKIAKM
+1288 
-1298 EAAQASLQ
+1298 
-1306 QLKDEIANEKAK
+1306 
-1318 SQKLSVLVD
+1318 
-1327 QLNDKIAKTEADKIA
+1327 

-1443 NKNDLRDIIAEAIK
+1443 NKKDLRDIIAEAIK
-1457 NYANEGGTAPYKLD
+1457 NYANEVGTAPYKLD

-1484 ESDVESNTP
+1484 KSDVESNTP

-1542 DNVLPAGS
+1542 DKVLPAGS

-1569 TDQYILID
+1569 TNQYILID

-1615 LLNKGTYWK
+1615 LLNKSTYWK

-1651 KVVDNKAIKE
+1651 KVVDNKAIRE

-1677 YQVAMLDDKGNYTGQ
+1677 YQVAMLDDNGNYTGQ

>member
-1 MNFKIDKKKITFL
+1 MNFKINKKKITFL

-41 NNVSLIKTSIDR
+41 NNVSLIKAPTDR

-131 NDRQITTDLSGKAE
+131 NDRQITTDVSGKAE

-203 KQGAIEL
+203 KQGEIEL
-210 KATDNKEFNKVII
+210 KATDNKEFTKVII

-235 GDKTD
+235 GAKTN

-263 KKKAQ
+263 KKKDQ
-268 QDTKLIDKLK
+268 QDTKLIEKLK
-278 KIAAKQEPVDFSKEQ
+278 KIAAKKEQVDFSKEQ

-421 ASKQTIKL
+421 ASKQTITL
-429 DKSETNGDKVG
+429 DKSETSGDKVG
-440 EITITGQGLH
+440 EITITGQDLH

-495 LSMANMDSDHVVKI
+495 LSMANMDSDHDVKI
-509 KTNEQLS
+509 KTNVQLS

-536 VNGTDNLS
+536 INGTDNLS
-544 DTFKVTLK
+544 YTFKVTLK
-552 DSLELGV
+552 DSLKLGV

-592 DLGSTYNKDKT
+592 DLGSTYSKEKT

-629 DKTIALTYGDKG
+629 DKTIDLTCGDKG

-864 DIKLGNAVAS
+864 DIGMGNAVAS

-931 GWEVKPNER
+931 GWEIKPNER

-1047 SAAEFVKRAKLADS
+1047 NAAEFVKRAKLADS

-1082 NGNDNSY
+1082 NGNANSY

-1175 VDLTGSKILLSSDDT
+1175 VDLTGGKILLSSDDT

-1241 KSQKLSVLVDQLNE
+1241 KSQKLSVLVDQLN
-1255 KIAKME
+1255 
-1261 AAQTVLQQ
+1261 
-1269 LKDEIAN
+1269 
-1276 EKAKSQKLSVLV
+1276 
-1288 DQLNDKIAKM
+1288 
-1298 EAAQASLQ
+1298 
-1306 QLKDEIANEKAK
+1306 
-1318 SQKLSVLVD
+1318 
-1327 QLNDKIAKTEADKIA
+1327 DKIAKTEADKIA
-1342 FQQLRKDIMT
+1342 FQQLKKDIMT
-1352 EIENYIKDK
+1352 EIEKYIKDK

-1443 NKNDLRDIIAEAIK
+1443 NKKDLRDIIAEAIK
-1457 NYANEGGTAPYKLD
+1457 NYANEVGTAPYKLD

-1484 ESDVESNTP
+1484 KSDVESNTP

-1508 QEILKDSNDQENTIV
+1508 PEILKDANDQENTIV

-1542 DNVLPAGS
+1542 DKVLPAGS

-1569 TDQYILID
+1569 TNQYILID

-1651 KVVDNKAIKE
+1651 KVVDNKAVRE

>member
-14 CTSTILGLVVSV
+14 CTSTILGLVLSV

-41 NNVSLIKTSIDR
+41 NNVSLIKAPTDR
-53 SVDINQ
+53 SADINQ

-74 WKLYTWVNNGTDKV
+74 WKLYTWVDNGTDKV

-131 NDRQITTDLSGKAE
+131 NDRQITTDVSGKAE

-181 VKTDIEDKQAD
+181 VKTDIDAKQAD

-203 KQGAIEL
+203 KQGEIEL
-210 KATDNKEFNKVII
+210 KATDNKEFTKVII

-263 KKKAQ
+263 KKKDQ
-268 QDTKLIDKLK
+268 QDTKLIEKLK
-278 KIAAKQEPVDFSKEQ
+278 KIAAKKEQVDFSKEQ

-342 HSDKV
+342 NSDKV
-347 GFLIKGQKDWSKDG
+347 GFLIKGQTDWSKDG

-369 NTDDSG
+369 NTDNSG

-381 AAGKDETQVVTP
+381 ATGKDEAQVVTP

-509 KTNEQLS
+509 KTNVQLS

-536 VNGTDNLS
+536 INGTDNLS

-592 DLGSTYNKDKT
+592 DLGSTYSKEKT

-629 DKTIALTYGDKG
+629 DKTIDLTCGDKG

-654 WAYDYQLEFADGHV
+654 WAYDYRLEFADGHV

-719 DLTADKNANVKH
+719 DLTADKNANVQH

-849 PGYYFKYDDN
+849 PGYYFKYDDK

-864 DIKLGNAVAS
+864 DISMGNAVAS

-931 GWEVKPNER
+931 GWEIKPNER

-1047 SAAEFVKRAKLADS
+1047 SVAEFVKRAKLADS

-1082 NGNDNSY
+1082 NGNANSY

-1128 STYDEIKKNITPIVK
+1128 STYDEIKKNITPIVQ

-1204 VIKKVSEKDKIN
+1204 VIKKVSDKDKIN
-1216 DLIAHLEAD
+1216 DLIAHL
-1225 KIEFQQLKD
+1225 
-1234 EIAKEEA
+1234 
-1241 KSQKLSVLVDQLNE
+1241 
-1255 KIAKME
+1255 
-1261 AAQTVLQQ
+1261 
-1269 LKDEIAN
+1269 
-1276 EKAKSQKLSVLV
+1276 
-1288 DQLNDKIAKM
+1288 
-1298 EAAQASLQ
+1298 
-1306 QLKDEIANEKAK
+1306 
-1318 SQKLSVLVD
+1318 
-1327 QLNDKIAKTEADKIA
+1327 EADKIA

-1443 NKNDLRDIIAEAIK
+1443 NKKDLRDIIAEAIK

-1569 TDQYILID
+1569 TNQYILID

>member
-14 CTSTILGLVVSV
+14 CTSTILGLVLSV

-41 NNVSLIKTSIDR
+41 NNVSLIKAPTDR
-53 SVDINQ
+53 SADINQ

-74 WKLYTWVNNGTDKV
+74 WKLYTWVDNGTDKV

-131 NDRQITTDLSGKAE
+131 NDRQITTDVSGKAE

-181 VKTDIEDKQAD
+181 VKTDIDAKQAD

-203 KQGAIEL
+203 KQGEIEL
-210 KATDNKEFNKVII
+210 KATDNKEFTKVII

-263 KKKAQ
+263 KKKDQ
-268 QDTKLIDKLK
+268 QDTKLIEKLK
-278 KIAAKQEPVDFSKEQ
+278 KIAAKKEQVDFSKEQ

-342 HSDKV
+342 NSDKV
-347 GFLIKGQKDWSKDG
+347 GFLIKGQTDWSKDG

-369 NTDDSG
+369 NTDNSG

-381 AAGKDETQVVTP
+381 ATGKDEAQVVTP

-469 QITDVYLNDVDNL
+469 QITDVYLNDLDNL

-509 KTNEQLS
+509 KTNVQLS

-531 TKVEA
+531 TKIEA
-536 VNGTDNLS
+536 INGTDNLS

-552 DSLELGV
+552 NSLELGV

-592 DLGSTYNKDKT
+592 DLGSTYSKEKT

-629 DKTIALTYGDKG
+629 DKTIDLTCGDKG

-654 WAYDYQLEFADGHV
+654 WAYDYRLEFADGHV

-719 DLTADKNANVKH
+719 DLTADKNANVQH

-849 PGYYFKYDDN
+849 PGYYFKYDDK

-864 DIKLGNAVAS
+864 DISMGNAVAS

-931 GWEVKPNER
+931 GWEIKPNER

-1047 SAAEFVKRAKLADS
+1047 SVAEFVKRAKLADS

-1082 NGNDNSY
+1082 NGNANSY

-1128 STYDEIKKNITPIVK
+1128 STYDEIKKNITPIVQ

-1204 VIKKVSEKDKIN
+1204 VIKKVSDKDKIN
-1216 DLIAHLEAD
+1216 DLIAHL
-1225 KIEFQQLKD
+1225 
-1234 EIAKEEA
+1234 
-1241 KSQKLSVLVDQLNE
+1241 
-1255 KIAKME
+1255 
-1261 AAQTVLQQ
+1261 
-1269 LKDEIAN
+1269 
-1276 EKAKSQKLSVLV
+1276 
-1288 DQLNDKIAKM
+1288 
-1298 EAAQASLQ
+1298 
-1306 QLKDEIANEKAK
+1306 
-1318 SQKLSVLVD
+1318 
-1327 QLNDKIAKTEADKIA
+1327 EADKIA

-1569 TDQYILID
+1569 TNQYILID

>member
-41 NNVSLIKTSIDR
+41 NNVSLIKAPTDR

-131 NDRQITTDLSGKAE
+131 NDRQITTDVSGKAE

-203 KQGAIEL
+203 KQGTIEL

-263 KKKAQ
+263 KKKDQ
-268 QDTKLIDKLK
+268 QDSKLIEKLK
-278 KIAAKQEPVDFSKEQ
+278 KIAAKKEAVDFSKEQ

-421 ASKQTIKL
+421 DSKQTVTL
-429 DKSETNGDKVG
+429 DKSETSGDKVG
-440 EITITGQGLH
+440 EITITGQDLH

-552 DSLELGV
+552 NSLELGV

-592 DLGSTYNKDKT
+592 DLGSTYSKDKT

-629 DKTIALTYGDKG
+629 DKTIALTCGDKG

-654 WAYDYQLEFADGHV
+654 WAYDYRLEFADGHV

-864 DIKLGNAVAS
+864 DIGMGNAVAS

-931 GWEVKPNER
+931 GWEIKPNER

-1082 NGNDNSY
+1082 NGNANSY

-1175 VDLTGSKILLSSDDT
+1175 VDLTGGKILLSSDDT

-1241 KSQKLSVLVDQLNE
+1241 KSQKLSVLVDQLN
-1255 KIAKME
+1255 
-1261 AAQTVLQQ
+1261 
-1269 LKDEIAN
+1269 
-1276 EKAKSQKLSVLV
+1276 
-1288 DQLNDKIAKM
+1288 
-1298 EAAQASLQ
+1298 
-1306 QLKDEIANEKAK
+1306 
-1318 SQKLSVLVD
+1318 
-1327 QLNDKIAKTEADKIA
+1327 DKIAKTEADKIA
-1342 FQQLRKDIMT
+1342 FQQLKKDIMT
-1352 EIENYIKDK
+1352 EIEKYIKDK

-1443 NKNDLRDIIAEAIK
+1443 NKKDLRDIIAEAIK

-1471 NDVVNQIKADLET
+1471 NDVVNQIKADLEA

-1493 QESVETVT
+1493 QESVET

-1508 QEILKDSNDQENTIV
+1508 QEILKDSNDQENTII

-1542 DNVLPAGS
+1542 DKVLPAGS

-1569 TDQYILID
+1569 TNQYILID

-1583 VIFTKTEKPVIGVLY
+1583 IIFTKTEKPVIGVLY

-1609 GHNTNI
+1609 GHDTNI

-1677 YQVAMLDDKGNYTGQ
+1677 YQVAMLDDNGNYTGQ